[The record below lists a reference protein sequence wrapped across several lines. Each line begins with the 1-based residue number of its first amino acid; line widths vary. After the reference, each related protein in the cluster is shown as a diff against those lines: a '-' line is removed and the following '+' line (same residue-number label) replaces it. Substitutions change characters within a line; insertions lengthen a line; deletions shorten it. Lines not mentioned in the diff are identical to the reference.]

1 MKNSKNF
8 NIFILWSVVIFMI
21 LIMIF
26 PGSIVLGEET
36 KSVQND
42 GAVEITSTTFES
54 NTVAKDISNN
64 LRIDYKI
71 LNKDKLKDGDKIV
84 ISLPDIF
91 KDIEP
96 KCPDQHFKDF
106 DVKDGV
112 VTLTFNENVEKAVTG
127 YMIIRF
133 VGNSNIRKGISYPVS
148 IDLNGKPSTIY
159 ITGEEYSHPSSGRQ
173 YPLMYKTAD
182 LPMAATD
189 KEQGREYYG
198 EIVDRNKPIKY
209 FVEINLGD
217 GSDPNTRSYLRNAQ
231 FVDNIPKGMALDVNS
246 IKIIK
251 GNYFEKN
258 NKDNYD
264 WLPKDVTRDFLERN
278 DGIIANTKHLEI
290 NFGDIRYERYTV
302 IYETRITSTESGY
315 LNDAKLYYD
324 DDKELPSKHYSKLS
338 KDAGALN
345 VYKYVDKTKVKN
357 NPNDQK
363 IKYDIKFDSYGYFFK
378 NTLNII
384 DKLDPRLSDIKI
396 TSTDQFITDFN
407 ENTKELVIKNSNGD
421 IDAKK
426 PAYIT
431 IEASMKNV
439 SPGDEVKNIAYIN
452 GNPTNEVSTKK
463 NPLVEII
470 KVSKDDAESNLLEG
484 AVFKLTTKG
493 GKAVK
498 DVYNQ
503 YIKTFTSSSEGP
515 IKFELPNGDYKLEEI
530 KAPKGYKLDKTT
542 IGFTV
547 NDESKIVKLIVKD
560 EPLPTSCNLV
570 INKINEKGVPI
581 LGARFK
587 FFKEESPKKPIK
599 FAYNKNSKVYELDQ
613 MGDGKLTPSK
623 NDASFKINNLP
634 YGKYILK
641 EVQAPKGYK
650 LSEDIYITL
659 DYKKS
664 FYKIGKEGEEIILNK
679 NTETNTYDISV
690 KNIPRIILPETGG
703 SGTFKFSFIGI
714 TLLAGVL
721 SLLVTTEFILRERK
735 N

>member
-8 NIFILWSVVIFMI
+8 NIFTLWSVVISMI
-21 LIMIF
+21 LIMIS

-54 NTVAKDISNN
+54 NTVAKGISNN

-96 KCPDQHFKDF
+96 KCHDQHFKDF

-133 VGNSNIRKGISYPVS
+133 VGNSNIRKGVSYPVS
-148 IDLNGKPSTIY
+148 IDLNGKPSTVY
-159 ITGEEYSHPSSGRQ
+159 ITGEEYSNSSSGGQ

-182 LPMAATD
+182 LPTAATD

-217 GSDPNTRSYLRNAQ
+217 GVNPNTRSYLSNAD
-231 FVDNIPKGMALDVNS
+231 FFDNIPKGMALDINS
-246 IKIIK
+246 ICIK
-251 GNYFEKN
+251 RMGY
-258 NKDNYD
+258 YD
-264 WLPKDVTRDFLERN
+264 ERSSDVTKDFWESNRIKA
-278 DGIIANTKHLEI
+278 DTKHLEI
-290 NFGDIRYERYTV
+290 NFGDIRYERYTI

-345 VYKYVDKTKVKN
+345 VYKYVDKTKVTN

-378 NTLNII
+378 DTLNII

-396 TSTDQFITDFN
+396 TATDQFITDFD

-439 SPGDEVKNIAYIN
+439 GPGEVVKNIAYVN
-452 GNPTNEVSTKK
+452 GNPTNEVSTRK
-463 NPLVEII
+463 NPIVEII
-470 KVSKDDAESNLLEG
+470 KVSKDDVESNLLEG
-484 AVFKLTTKG
+484 AVFKLTTKD
-493 GKAVK
+493 GKTVK

-503 YIKTFTSSSEGP
+503 LVKTFTTNSEGP
-515 IKFELPNGDYKLEEI
+515 IRFELPNGDYKLEEI
-530 KAPKGYKLDKTT
+530 KAPNGYKLDQTP
-542 IGFTV
+542 IEFTV
-547 NDESKIVKLIVKD
+547 NDESKIVKVVAKD
-560 EPLPTSCNLV
+560 DPLSTTCNLV
-570 INKINEKGVPI
+570 INKINEKEIPI
-581 LGARFK
+581 LGAKFK
-587 FFKEESPKKPIK
+587 LFEESNPKKVLK
-599 FAYNKNSKVYELDQ
+599 FSSQKNNYELNQ
-613 MGDGKLTPSK
+613 NGVGKLTPSGK
-623 NDASFKINNLP
+623 NASFKINNLP
-634 YGKYILK
+634 YGNYILK

-650 LSEDIYITL
+650 LSDDIYITL
-659 DYKKS
+659 GFEES
-664 FYKIGKEGEEIILNK
+664 FYRVGKEGEKIILNK
-679 NTETNTYDISV
+679 NTETNTYDISAENV
-690 KNIPRIILPETGG
+690 PRIILPETGG
-703 SGTFKFSFIGI
+703 CGTSKFSLIGI

-721 SLLVTTEFILRERK
+721 SIVSTTKFVLKERE

>member
-8 NIFILWSVVIFMI
+8 NIFTLWSVVISMI
-21 LIMIF
+21 VIMIF

-133 VGNSNIRKGISYPVS
+133 VGNSNIRKGVSYPVS
-148 IDLNGKPSTIY
+148 IDLNGKPSTVY
-159 ITGEEYSHPSSGRQ
+159 ITGEEYSHPSSGGQ

-182 LPMAATD
+182 LPTAATD

-217 GSDPNTRSYLRNAQ
+217 GVNPNTRSYLSNAD
-231 FVDNIPKGMALDVNS
+231 FFDNIPKGMALDVNS
-246 IKIIK
+246 ICIK
-251 GNYFEKN
+251 RMGY
-258 NKDNYD
+258 YD
-264 WLPKDVTRDFLERN
+264 ERSSDVTKDFWESNRIKA
-278 DGIIANTKHLEI
+278 DTKHLEI

-378 NTLNII
+378 DTLNII

-396 TSTDQFITDFN
+396 TATDQFITDFD

-439 SPGDEVKNIAYIN
+439 GPGEVVKNIAYVN
-452 GNPTNEVSTKK
+452 GNPTNEVSTRK
-463 NPLVEII
+463 NPIVEII
-470 KVSKDDAESNLLEG
+470 KVSKDDVESNLLEG
-484 AVFKLTTKG
+484 AIFKLTTKD
-493 GKAVK
+493 GKTVK

-503 YIKTFTSSSEGP
+503 GIEMFTTSSEGP
-515 IKFELPNGDYKLEEI
+515 IRFELPNGDYKLEEI
-530 KAPKGYKLDKTT
+530 KAPNGYKLDQTP
-542 IGFTV
+542 IEFTV
-547 NDESKIVKLIVKD
+547 NDESKIVKVVAKD
-560 EPLPTSCNLV
+560 DPLPTTCNLV
-570 INKINEKGVPI
+570 INKINEKEIPI
-581 LGARFK
+581 LGAKFK
-587 FFKEESPKKPIK
+587 LFEESNPKKVLK
-599 FAYNKNSKVYELDQ
+599 FSSQKNNYELNQ
-613 MGDGKLTPSK
+613 NGVGKLTPSGK
-623 NDASFKINNLP
+623 NASFKINNLP
-634 YGKYILK
+634 YGNYILK

-650 LSEDIYITL
+650 LSDDIYITL
-659 DYKKS
+659 GFEES
-664 FYKIGKEGEEIILNK
+664 FYRVGKQGEKIILNK

-690 KNIPRIILPETGG
+690 ENVPRIILPETGG
-703 SGTFKFSFIGI
+703 CGTSKFSLIGI

-721 SLLVTTEFILRERK
+721 SIVSTTKFVLKERE

>member
-8 NIFILWSVVIFMI
+8 NIFTLWSVVISMI
-21 LIMIF
+21 LIMIS
-26 PGSIVLGEET
+26 PGSIVLGEEA

-133 VGNSNIRKGISYPVS
+133 VGNSNIRKGVSYPVS
-148 IDLNGKPSTIY
+148 IDLNGKPSTVY
-159 ITGEEYSHPSSGRQ
+159 ITGEEYSHPSSGGQ

-182 LPMAATD
+182 LPTAATD

-217 GSDPNTRSYLRNAQ
+217 GVNPNTRSYLSNAD
-231 FVDNIPKGMALDVNS
+231 FFDNIPKGMALDVNS
-246 IKIIK
+246 ICIK
-251 GNYFEKN
+251 RMGY
-258 NKDNYD
+258 YD
-264 WLPKDVTRDFLERN
+264 ERSSDVTKDFWESNRIKA
-278 DGIIANTKHLEI
+278 DTKHLEI

-378 NTLNII
+378 DTLNII

-396 TSTDQFITDFN
+396 TATDQFITDFD

-439 SPGDEVKNIAYIN
+439 GPGEVVKNIAYVN
-452 GNPTNEVSTKK
+452 GNPTNEVSTRK
-463 NPLVEII
+463 NPIVEFIL
-470 KVSKDDAESNLLEG
+470 SAEYDDPSLLEG
-484 AVFKLTTKG
+484 AVFKLTTKEG
-493 GKAVK
+493 ETVR
-498 DVYNQ
+498 DIYNEE
-503 YIKTFTSSSEGP
+503 IKTFTFKDGDP
-515 IKFELPNGDYKLEEI
+515 LRFELPDGVYNLEQI
-530 KAPKGYKLDKTT
+530 KVPDGYELNKTPIQFIVNEDSKVVKVPWEGNPIKTT
-542 IGFTV
+542 V
-547 NDESKIVKLIVKD
+547 NLAIH
-560 EPLPTSCNLV
+560 
-570 INKINEKGVPI
+570 KINEKGVPI
-581 LGARFK
+581 LGANFK
-587 FFKEESPKKPIK
+587 LFKEESPKKPIK
-599 FAYNKNSKVYELDQ
+599 FAYNKNLKVYELDP
-613 MGDGKLTPSK
+613 MGGGKLIPSK
-623 NDASFKINNLP
+623 DGASFKINNLP

-641 EVQAPKGYK
+641 EVKAPKGYK
-650 LSEDIYITL
+650 LSDDIYITL
-659 DYKKS
+659 DFEES
-664 FYKIGKEGEEIILNK
+664 FYRVGKEGKKIILNK

-690 KNIPRIILPETGG
+690 ENFPRIILPETGG
-703 SGTFKFSFIGI
+703 SGTSKFSFIGI
-714 TLLAGVL
+714 TLLACVL
-721 SLLVTTEFILRERK
+721 SLVSTTEFVLKERE

>member
-8 NIFILWSVVIFMI
+8 NIFTLWLVVIFMI

-106 DVKDGV
+106 DFKDGV

-133 VGNSNIRKGISYPVS
+133 VGNSNIRKGVSYPIS
-148 IDLNGKPSTIY
+148 IDLNGKPSTVY
-159 ITGEEYSHPSSGRQ
+159 ITGEEYSHPSSGGQ

-182 LPMAATD
+182 LPTAATD

-217 GSDPNTRSYLRNAQ
+217 GVNPNTRSYLSNAD
-231 FVDNIPKGMALDVNS
+231 FFDNIPKGMALDVNS
-246 IKIIK
+246 ICIK
-251 GNYFEKN
+251 RMGY
-258 NKDNYD
+258 YD
-264 WLPKDVTRDFLERN
+264 ERSSDVTKDFWESNRIKA
-278 DGIIANTKHLEI
+278 DTKHLEI

-378 NTLNII
+378 DTLNII

-396 TSTDQFITDFN
+396 KATDQFITDFD

-439 SPGDEVKNIAYIN
+439 GPGEVVKNIAYVN
-452 GNPTNEVSTKK
+452 GNPTNEVSTRK
-463 NPLVEII
+463 NPIVEFIL
-470 KVSKDDAESNLLEG
+470 SAEYDDPSLLEG
-484 AVFKLTTKG
+484 AVFKLTTKE
-493 GKAVK
+493 GKTVR
-498 DVYNQ
+498 DIYNEE
-503 YIKTFTSSSEGP
+503 IKTFTFENGEPVS
-515 IKFELPNGDYKLEEI
+515 FELPDGVYNLEQI
-530 KAPKGYKLDKTT
+530 KAPDGYELNKTPIQFIVNEDSKVVKVPWEGNPIKTT
-542 IGFTV
+542 V
-547 NDESKIVKLIVKD
+547 NLAIH
-560 EPLPTSCNLV
+560 
-570 INKINEKGVPI
+570 KINEKGVPI
-581 LGARFK
+581 LGANFK
-587 FFKEESPKKPIK
+587 LFKEESPKKPIK
-599 FAYNKNSKVYELDQ
+599 FAYNKNLKVYELDP
-613 MGDGKLTPSK
+613 MGGGKLIPSK
-623 NDASFKINNLP
+623 DGASFKINNLP

-641 EVQAPKGYK
+641 EVKAPKGYK
-650 LSEDIYITL
+650 LSDDIYITL
-659 DYKKS
+659 DFEES
-664 FYKIGKEGEEIILNK
+664 FYRVGKEGKKIILNK
-679 NTETNTYDISV
+679 NTETNTYDILV
-690 KNIPRIILPETGG
+690 ENVPRIILPETGG
-703 SGTFKFSFIGI
+703 SGTSKFSFIGI

-721 SLLVTTEFILRERK
+721 SLVSTTEFILKERE

>member
-8 NIFILWSVVIFMI
+8 NIFTLWSVVISMI
-21 LIMIF
+21 VIMIF

-133 VGNSNIRKGISYPVS
+133 VGNSNIRKGVSYPVS
-148 IDLNGKPSTIY
+148 IDLNGKPSTVY
-159 ITGEEYSHPSSGRQ
+159 ITGEEYSHPSSGGQ

-182 LPMAATD
+182 LPTAATD

-217 GSDPNTRSYLRNAQ
+217 GVNPNTRSYLSNAD
-231 FVDNIPKGMALDVNS
+231 FFDNIPKGMALDVNS
-246 IKIIK
+246 ICIK
-251 GNYFEKN
+251 RMGY
-258 NKDNYD
+258 YD
-264 WLPKDVTRDFLERN
+264 ERSSDVTKDFWESNRIKA
-278 DGIIANTKHLEI
+278 DTKHLEI

-378 NTLNII
+378 DTLNII

-396 TSTDQFITDFN
+396 TATDQFITDFN

-439 SPGDEVKNIAYIN
+439 GPGEVVKNIAYVN
-452 GNPTNEVSTKK
+452 GNPTNEVSTRK
-463 NPLVEII
+463 NPIVEFIL
-470 KVSKDDAESNLLEG
+470 SAEYDDPSLLEG
-484 AVFKLTTKG
+484 AVFKLTTKEG
-493 GKAVK
+493 ETVR
-498 DVYNQ
+498 DIYNEE
-503 YIKTFTSSSEGP
+503 IKTFTFKDGDTLS
-515 IKFELPNGDYKLEEI
+515 FELPDGVYNLEQI
-530 KAPKGYKLDKTT
+530 KAPEGYELNKTPIQFIVNEDSKVVKVPWEGNPIKTT
-542 IGFTV
+542 V
-547 NDESKIVKLIVKD
+547 NLEIH
-560 EPLPTSCNLV
+560 
-570 INKINEKGVPI
+570 KINEKGLPI
-581 LGARFK
+581 LGANFK
-587 FFKEESPKKPIK
+587 LFKEESPKKPIK
-599 FAYNKNSKVYELDQ
+599 FAYNKNFKVYELDS
-613 MGDGKLTPSK
+613 MGGGKLIPSK
-623 NDASFKINNLP
+623 DGASFKINNLP

-641 EVQAPKGYK
+641 EVKAPKGYK
-650 LSEDIYITL
+650 LSDDIYITL
-659 DYKKS
+659 DSEES
-664 FYKIGKEGEEIILNK
+664 FYRVGKEGKKIILNK

-690 KNIPRIILPETGG
+690 ENVPRIILPETGG
-703 SGTFKFSFIGI
+703 SGTSKFSFIGI

-721 SLLVTTEFILRERK
+721 SLVSTTEFVLKERE

>member
-8 NIFILWSVVIFMI
+8 NIFTLWSVVISMI
-21 LIMIF
+21 VIMIF

-133 VGNSNIRKGISYPVS
+133 VGNSNIRKGVSYPVS
-148 IDLNGKPSTIY
+148 IDLNGKPSTVY
-159 ITGEEYSHPSSGRQ
+159 ITGEEYSHPSSGGQ

-182 LPMAATD
+182 LPTAATD

-217 GSDPNTRSYLRNAQ
+217 GVNPNTRSYLSNAD
-231 FVDNIPKGMALDVNS
+231 FFDNIPKGMALDVNS
-246 IKIIK
+246 ICIK
-251 GNYFEKN
+251 RMGY
-258 NKDNYD
+258 YD
-264 WLPKDVTRDFLERN
+264 ERSSDVTKDFWESNRIKA
-278 DGIIANTKHLEI
+278 DTKHLEI

-378 NTLNII
+378 DTLNII

-396 TSTDQFITDFN
+396 TATDQFITDFD

-439 SPGDEVKNIAYIN
+439 GPGEVVKNIAYVN
-452 GNPTNEVSTKK
+452 GNPTNEVSTRK
-463 NPLVEII
+463 NPIVEFIL
-470 KVSKDDAESNLLEG
+470 SAEYDDPSLLEG
-484 AVFKLTTKG
+484 AVFKLTTKEG
-493 GKAVK
+493 ETVR
-498 DVYNQ
+498 DIYNEE
-503 YIKTFTSSSEGP
+503 IKTFTFKNGEP
-515 IKFELPNGDYKLEEI
+515 LCFELPDGVYNLEQI
-530 KAPKGYKLDKTT
+530 KAPDGYELNKTPIQFIVNEDSKVVKVPWEGNPIKTT
-542 IGFTV
+542 V
-547 NDESKIVKLIVKD
+547 NLAIH
-560 EPLPTSCNLV
+560 
-570 INKINEKGVPI
+570 KINEKGIPI
-581 LGARFK
+581 LGSNFK
-587 FFKEESPKKPIK
+587 LFKEESPKKPIK
-599 FAYNKNSKVYELDQ
+599 FAYNKNLKVYELDP
-613 MGDGKLTPSK
+613 MGGGKLIPSK
-623 NDASFKINNLP
+623 DGASFKINNLP

-641 EVQAPKGYK
+641 EVKAPKGYK
-650 LSEDIYITL
+650 LSDDIYITL
-659 DYKKS
+659 GFEES
-664 FYKIGKEGEEIILNK
+664 FYRVGKQGKKIILNK

-690 KNIPRIILPETGG
+690 ENVPRIILPETGG
-703 SGTFKFSFIGI
+703 SGTSKFSFIGI

-721 SLLVTTEFILRERK
+721 SLVSTTEFVLKERE

>member
-8 NIFILWSVVIFMI
+8 NIFTLWSVVISMI
-21 LIMIF
+21 VIMIF

-133 VGNSNIRKGISYPVS
+133 VGNSNIRNGVSYPVS
-148 IDLNGKPSTIY
+148 IDLNGKPSTVY
-159 ITGEEYSHPSSGRQ
+159 ITGEEYSNSSSGGQ
-173 YPLMYKTAD
+173 YPFMYKTAD
-182 LPMAATD
+182 LPTAATD

-217 GSDPNTRSYLRNAQ
+217 GVNPNTRSYLSNAD
-231 FVDNIPKGMALDVNS
+231 FFDNIPKGMALDVNS
-246 IKIIK
+246 ICIK
-251 GNYFEKN
+251 RMGY
-258 NKDNYD
+258 YD
-264 WLPKDVTRDFLERN
+264 ERSSDVTKDFWESNRIKA
-278 DGIIANTKHLEI
+278 DTKHLEI

-324 DDKELPSKHYSKLS
+324 DKELPSKHYSKLS

-357 NPNDQK
+357 NLNDQK

-378 NTLNII
+378 DTLNII

-396 TSTDQFITDFN
+396 TATDQFITDFD

-439 SPGDEVKNIAYIN
+439 GPGEVVKNIAYVN

-463 NPLVEII
+463 NPIVEFIL
-470 KVSKDDAESNLLEG
+470 SAEYDDPSLLEG
-484 AVFKLTTKG
+484 AVFKLTTKEG
-493 GKAVK
+493 ETVR
-498 DVYNQ
+498 DIYNEE
-503 YIKTFTSSSEGP
+503 IKTFTFKNGEP
-515 IKFELPNGDYKLEEI
+515 LRFELPDGVYNLEQI
-530 KAPKGYKLDKTT
+530 KAPDGYELNKTPIQFIVNEDSKVVKVPWEGNPIKTT
-542 IGFTV
+542 V
-547 NDESKIVKLIVKD
+547 NLAIH
-560 EPLPTSCNLV
+560 
-570 INKINEKGVPI
+570 KINEKGLPI
-581 LGARFK
+581 LGANFK
-587 FFKEESPKKPIK
+587 LFKEESPKKPIK
-599 FAYNKNSKVYELDQ
+599 FAYNKNLKVYELDP
-613 MGDGKLTPSK
+613 MGVGKLIPSK
-623 NDASFKINNLP
+623 DGASFKINNLP

-641 EVQAPKGYK
+641 EVKAPKGYK
-650 LSEDIYITL
+650 LSDDIYITL
-659 DYKKS
+659 GFEES
-664 FYKIGKEGEEIILNK
+664 FYRLGKQGEKIILNK

-690 KNIPRIILPETGG
+690 ENVPRIILPETGG
-703 SGTFKFSFIGI
+703 SGTSKFSFIGI

-721 SLLVTTEFILRERK
+721 SLVSTTEFVLKERE

>member
-8 NIFILWSVVIFMI
+8 NIFTLWSVVISMI
-21 LIMIF
+21 LIMIS
-26 PGSIVLGEET
+26 PGIIVLGEET

-96 KCPDQHFKDF
+96 KCHDQHFKDF

-133 VGNSNIRKGISYPVS
+133 VGNSNIRKGVSYPVS
-148 IDLNGKPSTIY
+148 IDLNGKPSTVY
-159 ITGEEYSHPSSGRQ
+159 ITGEEYSNSSSGGQ

-182 LPMAATD
+182 LPTAATD

-217 GSDPNTRSYLRNAQ
+217 GVNPNTRSYLSNAD
-231 FVDNIPKGMALDVNS
+231 FFDNITKGMALDVNS
-246 IKIIK
+246 ICIK
-251 GNYFEKN
+251 RMGYHDERSSDIT
-258 NKDNYD
+258 KDFWESNRIKAD
-264 WLPKDVTRDFLERN
+264 
-278 DGIIANTKHLEI
+278 TKHLEI

-345 VYKYVDKTKVKN
+345 VYKYVDKTKVTN

-378 NTLNII
+378 DTLNII

-396 TSTDQFITDFN
+396 TATDQFITDFY

-439 SPGDEVKNIAYIN
+439 GPGEVVKNIAYVN
-452 GNPTNEVSTKK
+452 GNPTNEVSTRK
-463 NPLVEII
+463 NPIVEFIL
-470 KVSKDDAESNLLEG
+470 SAEYYDPSLLEG
-484 AVFKLTTKG
+484 AVFKLTTKEG
-493 GKAVK
+493 ETVR
-498 DVYNQ
+498 DIYNEE
-503 YIKTFTSSSEGP
+503 IKTFTFKNGEP
-515 IKFELPNGDYKLEEI
+515 LRFELPDGVYNLEQI
-530 KAPKGYKLDKTT
+530 KAPDGYELNKTPIQFIVNEDSKVVKVPWEGNPIKTT
-542 IGFTV
+542 V
-547 NDESKIVKLIVKD
+547 NLAIH
-560 EPLPTSCNLV
+560 
-570 INKINEKGVPI
+570 KINEKGLPI
-581 LGARFK
+581 LGANFK
-587 FFKEESPKKPIK
+587 LFKEESPKKPIK
-599 FAYNKNSKVYELDQ
+599 FAYNKNFKVYELDP
-613 MGDGKLTPSK
+613 MGGGKLIPSK
-623 NDASFKINNLP
+623 DGASFKINNLP

-641 EVQAPKGYK
+641 EVKAPKGYK
-650 LSEDIYITL
+650 LSDDIYITL
-659 DYKKS
+659 DFEES
-664 FYKIGKEGEEIILNK
+664 FYRVGKEGKKIILNK

-690 KNIPRIILPETGG
+690 ENVPRIILPETGG
-703 SGTFKFSFIGI
+703 SGTSKFSFIGI
-714 TLLAGVL
+714 TLLAAVL
-721 SLLVTTEFILRERK
+721 SLVSTTEFVLKERE

>member
-1 MKNSKNF
+1 MKNNKNF
-8 NIFILWSVVIFMI
+8 NIFTLWSVVISMI
-21 LIMIF
+21 VIMIF

-133 VGNSNIRKGISYPVS
+133 VGNSNIRKGVSYPVS
-148 IDLNGKPSTIY
+148 IDLNGKPSTVY
-159 ITGEEYSHPSSGRQ
+159 ITGEEYSHPSSGGQ

-182 LPMAATD
+182 LPTAATD

-217 GSDPNTRSYLRNAQ
+217 GVNPNTRSYLSNAD
-231 FVDNIPKGMALDVNS
+231 FFDNIPKGMALDVNS
-246 IKIIK
+246 ICIK
-251 GNYFEKN
+251 RMGY
-258 NKDNYD
+258 YD
-264 WLPKDVTRDFLERN
+264 ERSSDVTKDFWESDRIKA
-278 DGIIANTKHLEI
+278 DTKHLEI

-357 NPNDQK
+357 NLNDQK

-378 NTLNII
+378 DTLNII

-396 TSTDQFITDFN
+396 TATDQFITDFY

-439 SPGDEVKNIAYIN
+439 GPGEVVKNIAYVN
-452 GNPTNEVSTKK
+452 GNPTNEVSTRK
-463 NPLVEII
+463 NPIVEFIL
-470 KVSKDDAESNLLEG
+470 SAEYYDPSLLEG
-484 AVFKLTTKG
+484 AVFKLTTKEG
-493 GKAVK
+493 ETVR
-498 DVYNQ
+498 DIYNEE
-503 YIKTFTSSSEGP
+503 IKTFTFKNGEP
-515 IKFELPNGDYKLEEI
+515 LRFELPDGVYNLEQI
-530 KAPKGYKLDKTT
+530 KAPEGYELNKTPIQFIVNEDSKVVKVPWEGNPIKTT
-542 IGFTV
+542 V
-547 NDESKIVKLIVKD
+547 NLAIH
-560 EPLPTSCNLV
+560 
-570 INKINEKGVPI
+570 KINEKGIPI
-581 LGARFK
+581 LGANFK
-587 FFKEESPKKPIK
+587 LFKEESPKKPIK
-599 FAYNKNSKVYELDQ
+599 FAYNKNFKVYELDP
-613 MGDGKLTPSK
+613 MGGGKLIPSK
-623 NDASFKINNLP
+623 DGASFKINNLP

-641 EVQAPKGYK
+641 EVKAPKGYK
-650 LSEDIYITL
+650 LSDDIYITL
-659 DYKKS
+659 DFEES
-664 FYKIGKEGEEIILNK
+664 FYRVGKEGKKIILNK

-690 KNIPRIILPETGG
+690 ENVPRIILPETGG
-703 SGTFKFSFIGI
+703 SETSKFSFIGI
-714 TLLAGVL
+714 TLLAAVL
-721 SLLVTTEFILRERK
+721 SLVSTTEFVLKERE

>member
-1 MKNSKNF
+1 MKNSKNC
-8 NIFILWSVVIFMI
+8 NIFTLWSIVISMI
-21 LIMIF
+21 LIMIS
-26 PGSIVLGEET
+26 PGSIVLGEEA

-133 VGNSNIRKGISYPVS
+133 VGNSNIRKGVSYPVS
-148 IDLNGKPSTIY
+148 IDLNGKPSTVY
-159 ITGEEYSHPSSGRQ
+159 ITGEEYSHPSSGGQ

-182 LPMAATD
+182 LPTAATD

-217 GSDPNTRSYLRNAQ
+217 GVNPNTRSYLSNAD
-231 FVDNIPKGMALDVNS
+231 FFDNIPKGMALDVNS
-246 IKIIK
+246 ICIK
-251 GNYFEKN
+251 RMGYHDERSS
-258 NKDNYD
+258 
-264 WLPKDVTRDFLERN
+264 DVTKDFWESYRIKA
-278 DGIIANTKHLEI
+278 DTKHLEI
-290 NFGDIRYERYTV
+290 NFGDIRYERYTI

-378 NTLNII
+378 DTLNII

-396 TSTDQFITDFN
+396 TATDQFITDFD

-439 SPGDEVKNIAYIN
+439 GPGEIVKNIAYVN
-452 GNPTNEVSTKK
+452 GNPTNEVSTRK
-463 NPLVEII
+463 NPIVKFVLSAEY
-470 KVSKDDAESNLLEG
+470 DDPSLIEG
-484 AVFKLTTKG
+484 AVFKLTTKEG
-493 GKAVK
+493 ETVR
-498 DVYNQ
+498 DIYNEE
-503 YIKTFTSSSEGP
+503 IKTFTFKNGEPVS
-515 IKFELPNGDYKLEEI
+515 FELPDGVYNLEQI
-530 KAPKGYKLDKTT
+530 KAPEGYEPNKTPIQFIVNEDSKVVKVPWEGNPIKTT
-542 IGFTV
+542 
-547 NDESKIVKLIVKD
+547 L
-560 EPLPTSCNLV
+560 NLA
-570 INKINEKGVPI
+570 IHKINEKGVPI
-581 LGARFK
+581 LGARFRL
-587 FFKEESPKKPIK
+587 FKEESTKKPIK
-599 FAYNKNSKVYELDQ
+599 FTFNQNSKVYELDP
-613 MGDGKLTPSK
+613 MGVGKLTPSG
-623 NDASFKINNLP
+623 DYASFNINNLP

-659 DYKKS
+659 GYEKS
-664 FYKIGKEGEEIILNK
+664 FYKVGKEGEEIILNK

-690 KNIPRIILPETGG
+690 KNVPRIILPETGG
-703 SGTFKFSFIGI
+703 SGTSKFSFIGI

-721 SLLVTTEFILRERK
+721 SLVSTTEFVLKERE

>member
-8 NIFILWSVVIFMI
+8 NIFTLWSVVISMI
-21 LIMIF
+21 LIMIS
-26 PGSIVLGEET
+26 PGIIVLGEET

-42 GAVEITSTTFES
+42 GVVEITSTTFES

-96 KCPDQHFKDF
+96 KCHDQHFKDF

-133 VGNSNIRKGISYPVS
+133 VGNSNIRKGVSYPVS
-148 IDLNGKPSTIY
+148 IDLNGKPSTVY
-159 ITGEEYSHPSSGRQ
+159 ITGEEYSNSSSGGQ

-182 LPMAATD
+182 LPTAATD

-217 GSDPNTRSYLRNAQ
+217 GVNPNTRSYLSNAD
-231 FVDNIPKGMALDVNS
+231 FFDNIPKGMALDVNS
-246 IKIIK
+246 ICIK
-251 GNYFEKN
+251 RMGY
-258 NKDNYD
+258 YD
-264 WLPKDVTRDFLERN
+264 ERSSDVTKDFWESNRIKA
-278 DGIIANTKHLEI
+278 DTKHLEI

-345 VYKYVDKTKVKN
+345 VYKYVDKTKVTN

-378 NTLNII
+378 DTLNII

-396 TSTDQFITDFN
+396 TATDQFITDFY

-439 SPGDEVKNIAYIN
+439 GPGEVVKNIAYVN
-452 GNPTNEVSTKK
+452 GNPTNEVSTRK
-463 NPLVEII
+463 NPIVEII
-470 KVSKDDAESNLLEG
+470 KVSKDDVESNLLEG
-484 AVFKLTTKG
+484 AVFKLTTKD
-493 GKAVK
+493 GKTVK

-503 YIKTFTSSSEGP
+503 LVKTFTTNSEGP
-515 IKFELPNGDYKLEEI
+515 IRFELPNGDYKLE
-530 KAPKGYKLDKTT
+530 
-542 IGFTV
+542 
-547 NDESKIVKLIVKD
+547 
-560 EPLPTSCNLV
+560 
-570 INKINEKGVPI
+570 
-581 LGARFK
+581 
-587 FFKEESPKKPIK
+587 
-599 FAYNKNSKVYELDQ
+599 
-613 MGDGKLTPSK
+613 
-623 NDASFKINNLP
+623 
-634 YGKYILK
+634 
-641 EVQAPKGYK
+641 
-650 LSEDIYITL
+650 
-659 DYKKS
+659 
-664 FYKIGKEGEEIILNK
+664 
-679 NTETNTYDISV
+679 
-690 KNIPRIILPETGG
+690 
-703 SGTFKFSFIGI
+703 
-714 TLLAGVL
+714 
-721 SLLVTTEFILRERK
+721 
-735 N
+735 

>member
-8 NIFILWSVVIFMI
+8 NIFTLWSVVISMI
-21 LIMIF
+21 VIMIF
-26 PGSIVLGEET
+26 PGSIVLGEES

-133 VGNSNIRKGISYPVS
+133 VGNSNIRKGVSYPIS
-148 IDLNGKPSTIY
+148 IDLNGKPSTVY
-159 ITGEEYSHPSSGRQ
+159 ITGEEYSHPSSGGQ

-182 LPMAATD
+182 LPTAATD

-217 GSDPNTRSYLRNAQ
+217 GVNPNTRSYLSNAD
-231 FVDNIPKGMALDVNS
+231 FFDNIPKGIALDVNS
-246 IKIIK
+246 ICIK
-251 GNYFEKN
+251 RMGY
-258 NKDNYD
+258 YD
-264 WLPKDVTRDFLERN
+264 ERSSDVTKDFWESNRIKA
-278 DGIIANTKHLEI
+278 DTKHLEI

-378 NTLNII
+378 DTLNII

-396 TSTDQFITDFN
+396 TATDQFITDFD

-439 SPGDEVKNIAYIN
+439 GPGEVVKNIAYVN
-452 GNPTNEVSTKK
+452 GNPTNEVSTRK
-463 NPLVEII
+463 NPIVEFIL
-470 KVSKDDAESNLLEG
+470 SAEYDDPSLLEG
-484 AVFKLTTKG
+484 AVFKLTTKEG
-493 GKAVK
+493 ETVR
-498 DVYNQ
+498 DIYNEE
-503 YIKTFTSSSEGP
+503 IKTFTFENGEPVS
-515 IKFELPNGDYKLEEI
+515 FELPDGVYNLEQI
-530 KAPKGYKLDKTT
+530 KAPEGYELNKTPIQFIVNEDSKVVKVPWEGNPIKTT
-542 IGFTV
+542 V
-547 NDESKIVKLIVKD
+547 NLAIH
-560 EPLPTSCNLV
+560 
-570 INKINEKGVPI
+570 KINEKGVPI
-581 LGARFK
+581 LGANFK
-587 FFKEESPKKPIK
+587 LFKEENPKKPIK
-599 FAYNKNSKVYELDQ
+599 FAYNKNLKVYELDP
-613 MGDGKLTPSK
+613 MGGGKLIPSK
-623 NDASFKINNLP
+623 DGASFKINNLP

-641 EVQAPKGYK
+641 EVKAPKGYK
-650 LSEDIYITL
+650 LSDDIYITL
-659 DYKKS
+659 DFEES
-664 FYKIGKEGEEIILNK
+664 FYRVGKEGKKIILNK

-690 KNIPRIILPETGG
+690 ENVPRIILPETGG
-703 SGTFKFSFIGI
+703 SGTSKFSFIGI
-714 TLLAGVL
+714 TLLAAVL
-721 SLLVTTEFILRERK
+721 SLVSTTEFVLKERE

>member
-8 NIFILWSVVIFMI
+8 NIFTLWSVVISMI
-21 LIMIF
+21 VIMIF

-133 VGNSNIRKGISYPVS
+133 VGNSNIRKGVSYPVS

-159 ITGEEYSHPSSGRQ
+159 ITGEEYSHPSSGGQ

-182 LPMAATD
+182 LPTAATD

-217 GSDPNTRSYLRNAQ
+217 GVNPNTRSYLSNAD
-231 FVDNIPKGMALDVNS
+231 FFDNIPKGMALDVSSIS
-246 IKIIK
+246 IKRM
-251 GNYFEKN
+251 GYHDERSS
-258 NKDNYD
+258 
-264 WLPKDVTRDFLERN
+264 DVTKDFWESNRIKA
-278 DGIIANTKHLEI
+278 DTKHLEI

-378 NTLNII
+378 GTLNII

-396 TSTDQFITDFN
+396 TATDQFITDFN

-439 SPGDEVKNIAYIN
+439 GPGEVVKNIAYVN
-452 GNPTNEVSTKK
+452 GNPTNEVSTRK
-463 NPLVEII
+463 NPIVEFIL
-470 KVSKDDAESNLLEG
+470 SAEYDDPSLLEG
-484 AVFKLTTKG
+484 AVFKLTTKEG
-493 GKAVK
+493 ETVR
-498 DVYNQ
+498 DIYNEE
-503 YIKTFTSSSEGP
+503 IKTFMFKNGEP
-515 IKFELPNGDYKLEEI
+515 LRFELPDGVYNLEQI
-530 KAPKGYKLDKTT
+530 KAQEGYELNKTPIQFIVNEDSKVVKVPWEGNPIKTT
-542 IGFTV
+542 V
-547 NDESKIVKLIVKD
+547 NLAIH
-560 EPLPTSCNLV
+560 
-570 INKINEKGVPI
+570 KINEKGLPI
-581 LGARFK
+581 LGANFK
-587 FFKEESPKKPIK
+587 LFKEESPKKPIK
-599 FAYNKNSKVYELDQ
+599 FAYNKNFKVYELDP
-613 MGDGKLTPSK
+613 MGGGKLIPSK
-623 NDASFKINNLP
+623 DGASFKINNLP

-641 EVQAPKGYK
+641 EVKAPKGYK
-650 LSEDIYITL
+650 LSDDIYITL
-659 DYKKS
+659 DFEES
-664 FYKIGKEGEEIILNK
+664 FYRVGKQGEKIILNK
-679 NTETNTYDISV
+679 NTETNKYDISV
-690 KNIPRIILPETGG
+690 ENVPRIILPETGG
-703 SGTFKFSFIGI
+703 SGTSKFSFIGI

-721 SLLVTTEFILRERK
+721 SLVSTTDFVLKERE

>member
-8 NIFILWSVVIFMI
+8 NIFTLWSVVISMI
-21 LIMIF
+21 VIMIF
-26 PGSIVLGEET
+26 PGSIVLGEES

-133 VGNSNIRKGISYPVS
+133 VGNSNIRKGVSYPVS
-148 IDLNGKPSTIY
+148 IDLNGKPSTVY
-159 ITGEEYSHPSSGRQ
+159 IAGEEYSHPSSGGQ

-182 LPMAATD
+182 LPTAATD

-217 GSDPNTRSYLRNAQ
+217 GVNPNTRSYLSNAD
-231 FVDNIPKGMALDVNS
+231 FFDNIPKGMALDVNS
-246 IKIIK
+246 ICIK
-251 GNYFEKN
+251 RMGY
-258 NKDNYD
+258 YD
-264 WLPKDVTRDFLERN
+264 ERSSDVTKDFWESNRIKA
-278 DGIIANTKHLEI
+278 DTKHLEI

-378 NTLNII
+378 DTLNII

-396 TSTDQFITDFN
+396 TATDQFITDFD

-439 SPGDEVKNIAYIN
+439 GPGEVVKNIAYVN
-452 GNPTNEVSTKK
+452 GNPTNEVSTRK
-463 NPLVEII
+463 NPIVEFIL
-470 KVSKDDAESNLLEG
+470 SAEYDDPSLLEG
-484 AVFKLTTKG
+484 AVFKLTTKEG
-493 GKAVK
+493 ETVR
-498 DVYNQ
+498 DIYNEE
-503 YIKTFTSSSEGP
+503 IKTFTFENGEPVS
-515 IKFELPNGDYKLEEI
+515 FELPDGVYNLEQI
-530 KAPKGYKLDKTT
+530 KAPEGYELNKTPIQFIVNEDSKVVKVPWEGNPIKTT
-542 IGFTV
+542 V
-547 NDESKIVKLIVKD
+547 NLAIH
-560 EPLPTSCNLV
+560 
-570 INKINEKGVPI
+570 KINEKGVPI
-581 LGARFK
+581 LGANFK
-587 FFKEESPKKPIK
+587 LFKEENPKKPIK
-599 FAYNKNSKVYELDQ
+599 FAYNKNLKVYELDP
-613 MGDGKLTPSK
+613 MGGGKLIPSK
-623 NDASFKINNLP
+623 DGASFKINNLP

-641 EVQAPKGYK
+641 EVKAPKGYK
-650 LSEDIYITL
+650 LSDDIYITL
-659 DYKKS
+659 DFEES
-664 FYKIGKEGEEIILNK
+664 FYRVGKEGKKIILNK

-690 KNIPRIILPETGG
+690 ENVPRIILPETGG
-703 SGTFKFSFIGI
+703 SGTSKFSFIGI
-714 TLLAGVL
+714 TLLAAVL
-721 SLLVTTEFILRERK
+721 SLVSTTEFVLKERE

>member
-8 NIFILWSVVIFMI
+8 NIFTLWSVVISMI
-21 LIMIF
+21 LIMIS
-26 PGSIVLGEET
+26 PGSIVLGEEA

-133 VGNSNIRKGISYPVS
+133 VGNSNIRKGVSYPVS
-148 IDLNGKPSTIY
+148 IDLNGKPSTVY
-159 ITGEEYSHPSSGRQ
+159 ITGEEYSHPSSGGQ

-182 LPMAATD
+182 LPTAATD

-217 GSDPNTRSYLRNAQ
+217 GVNPNTRSYLSNAD
-231 FVDNIPKGMALDVNS
+231 FFDNIPKGMALDVNS
-246 IKIIK
+246 ISIK
-251 GNYFEKN
+251 RMGY
-258 NKDNYD
+258 YD
-264 WLPKDVTRDFLERN
+264 ERSSDVTKDFWESNRIKA
-278 DGIIANTKHLEI
+278 DTKHLEI

-378 NTLNII
+378 DTLNII

-396 TSTDQFITDFN
+396 TATDQFITDFN

-439 SPGDEVKNIAYIN
+439 GPGEVVKNIAYVN
-452 GNPTNEVSTKK
+452 GNPTNEVSTRK
-463 NPLVEII
+463 NPIVEFIL
-470 KVSKDDAESNLLEG
+470 SAEYDDPSLLEG
-484 AVFKLTTKG
+484 AVFKLTTKEG
-493 GKAVK
+493 ETVR
-498 DVYNQ
+498 DIYNEE
-503 YIKTFTSSSEGP
+503 IKTFTFKDGDTLS
-515 IKFELPNGDYKLEEI
+515 FELPDGVYNLEQI
-530 KAPKGYKLDKTT
+530 KAPEGYELNKTPIQFIVNEDSKVVKVPWEGNPIKTT
-542 IGFTV
+542 V
-547 NDESKIVKLIVKD
+547 NLEIH
-560 EPLPTSCNLV
+560 
-570 INKINEKGVPI
+570 KINEKGLPI
-581 LGARFK
+581 LGANFK
-587 FFKEESPKKPIK
+587 LFKEESPKKPIK
-599 FAYNKNSKVYELDQ
+599 FAYNKNFKVYELDS
-613 MGDGKLTPSK
+613 MGGGKLIPSK
-623 NDASFKINNLP
+623 DGASFKINNLP

-641 EVQAPKGYK
+641 EVKAPKGYK
-650 LSEDIYITL
+650 LSDDIYITL
-659 DYKKS
+659 DSEES
-664 FYKIGKEGEEIILNK
+664 FYRVGKQGKKIILNK

-690 KNIPRIILPETGG
+690 ENVPRIILPETGG
-703 SGTFKFSFIGI
+703 SGTSKFSFIGI

-721 SLLVTTEFILRERK
+721 SLVSTTEFVLKERE

>member
-8 NIFILWSVVIFMI
+8 NIFTLWSVVISMI
-21 LIMIF
+21 VIMIF
-26 PGSIVLGEET
+26 PGSIVLGEES

-133 VGNSNIRKGISYPVS
+133 VGNSNIRNGVSYPVS
-148 IDLNGKPSTIY
+148 IDLNGKPSTVY
-159 ITGEEYSHPSSGRQ
+159 ITGEEYSNSSSGGQ

-182 LPMAATD
+182 LPTAATD

-217 GSDPNTRSYLRNAQ
+217 GVNPNTRSYLSNAD
-231 FVDNIPKGMALDVNS
+231 FFDNIPKGMALDVNS
-246 IKIIK
+246 ICIK
-251 GNYFEKN
+251 RMGY
-258 NKDNYD
+258 YD
-264 WLPKDVTRDFLERN
+264 ERSSDVTKDFWESNRIKA
-278 DGIIANTKHLEI
+278 DTKHLEI

-315 LNDAKLYYD
+315 LNDAKLYY

-378 NTLNII
+378 DTLNII

-396 TSTDQFITDFN
+396 TATDQFITDFN

-439 SPGDEVKNIAYIN
+439 GPGGVVKNIAYVN
-452 GNPTNEVSTKK
+452 GNPTNEVSTRK
-463 NPLVEII
+463 NPIVEFIL
-470 KVSKDDAESNLLEG
+470 SAEYDDPSLLEG
-484 AVFKLTTKG
+484 AVFKLTTKEG
-493 GKAVK
+493 ETVR
-498 DVYNQ
+498 DIYNEE
-503 YIKTFTSSSEGP
+503 IKTFTFKNGEP
-515 IKFELPNGDYKLEEI
+515 LRFELPDGVYNLEQI
-530 KAPKGYKLDKTT
+530 KAPEGYELNKTPIQFIVNEDSKVVKVPWEGNPIKTT
-542 IGFTV
+542 V
-547 NDESKIVKLIVKD
+547 NLAIH
-560 EPLPTSCNLV
+560 
-570 INKINEKGVPI
+570 KINEKGLPI
-581 LGARFK
+581 LGANFK
-587 FFKEESPKKPIK
+587 LFKEENPKKPIK
-599 FAYNKNSKVYELDQ
+599 FAYNKNLKVYELDP
-613 MGDGKLTPSK
+613 MGGGKLIPSK
-623 NDASFKINNLP
+623 DGASFKINNLP

-641 EVQAPKGYK
+641 EVKAPKGYK
-650 LSEDIYITL
+650 LSDDIYITL
-659 DYKKS
+659 DFEES
-664 FYKIGKEGEEIILNK
+664 FYRVGKEGKKIILNK

-690 KNIPRIILPETGG
+690 ENVPRIILPETGG
-703 SGTFKFSFIGI
+703 SGTSKFSFIGI
-714 TLLAGVL
+714 TLLAAVL
-721 SLLVTTEFILRERK
+721 SLVSTTEFVLKERE

>member
-8 NIFILWSVVIFMI
+8 NIFTLWSVVISMI
-21 LIMIF
+21 VIMIF
-26 PGSIVLGEET
+26 PGSIVLGEES

-133 VGNSNIRKGISYPVS
+133 VGNSNIRKGVSYPIS
-148 IDLNGKPSTIY
+148 IDLNGKPSTVY
-159 ITGEEYSHPSSGRQ
+159 ITGEEYSHPSSGGQ

-182 LPMAATD
+182 LPTAATD

-217 GSDPNTRSYLRNAQ
+217 GVNPNTRSYLSNAD
-231 FVDNIPKGMALDVNS
+231 FFDNIPKGMALDVNS
-246 IKIIK
+246 ICIK
-251 GNYFEKN
+251 RMGY
-258 NKDNYD
+258 YD
-264 WLPKDVTRDFLERN
+264 ERSSDVTKDFWESNRIKA
-278 DGIIANTKHLEI
+278 DTKHLEI

-338 KDAGALN
+338 KDSGALN

-378 NTLNII
+378 DTLNII

-396 TSTDQFITDFN
+396 TATDQFITDFN

-439 SPGDEVKNIAYIN
+439 GPGGVVKNIAYVN
-452 GNPTNEVSTKK
+452 GNPTNEVSTRK
-463 NPLVEII
+463 NPIVEFIL
-470 KVSKDDAESNLLEG
+470 SAEYDDPSLLEG
-484 AVFKLTTKG
+484 AVFKLTTKEG
-493 GKAVK
+493 ETVR
-498 DVYNQ
+498 DIYNEE
-503 YIKTFTSSSEGP
+503 IKTFTFKNGEP
-515 IKFELPNGDYKLEEI
+515 LRFELPDGVYNLEQI
-530 KAPKGYKLDKTT
+530 KAPEGYELNKTPIQFIVNEDSKVVKVPWEGNPIKTT
-542 IGFTV
+542 V
-547 NDESKIVKLIVKD
+547 NLAIH
-560 EPLPTSCNLV
+560 
-570 INKINEKGVPI
+570 KINEKGLPI
-581 LGARFK
+581 LGANFK
-587 FFKEESPKKPIK
+587 LFKEESPKKPIK
-599 FAYNKNSKVYELDQ
+599 FAYNKNFKVYELDP
-613 MGDGKLTPSK
+613 MGGGKLIPSK
-623 NDASFKINNLP
+623 DGASFKINNLP

-641 EVQAPKGYK
+641 EVKAPKGYK
-650 LSEDIYITL
+650 LSDDIYITL
-659 DYKKS
+659 DFEES
-664 FYKIGKEGEEIILNK
+664 FYRVGKQGEKIILNK

-690 KNIPRIILPETGG
+690 ENVPRIILPETGG
-703 SGTFKFSFIGI
+703 SGTSKFSFIGI
-714 TLLAGVL
+714 TLLAAVL
-721 SLLVTTEFILRERK
+721 SLVSTTEFVLKERE

>member
-8 NIFILWSVVIFMI
+8 NIFTLWSVVISMI
-21 LIMIF
+21 VIMIF

-133 VGNSNIRKGISYPVS
+133 VGNSNIRKGVSYPVS
-148 IDLNGKPSTIY
+148 IDLNGKPSTVY
-159 ITGEEYSHPSSGRQ
+159 ITGEEYSHPSSGGQ

-182 LPMAATD
+182 LPTAATD

-217 GSDPNTRSYLRNAQ
+217 GVNPNTRSYLSNAD
-231 FVDNIPKGMALDVNS
+231 FFDNIPKGMALDVNS
-246 IKIIK
+246 ICIK
-251 GNYFEKN
+251 RMGYHDERSS
-258 NKDNYD
+258 
-264 WLPKDVTRDFLERN
+264 DVTKDFWESYRIKA
-278 DGIIANTKHLEI
+278 DTKHLEI
-290 NFGDIRYERYTV
+290 NFGDIRYERYTI

-345 VYKYVDKTKVKN
+345 VYKYVDKTKVTN
-357 NPNDQK
+357 NLNDQK

-378 NTLNII
+378 DTLNII

-396 TSTDQFITDFN
+396 TATDQFITDFD

-439 SPGDEVKNIAYIN
+439 GPGEVVKNIAYVN
-452 GNPTNEVSTKK
+452 GNPTNEVSTRK
-463 NPLVEII
+463 NPIVKFLLSAEY
-470 KVSKDDAESNLLEG
+470 DDPSLIEG
-484 AVFKLTTKG
+484 AVFKLTTKEG
-493 GKAVK
+493 ETVR
-498 DVYNQ
+498 DIYNEE
-503 YIKTFTSSSEGP
+503 IKMFTFKNGESVS
-515 IKFELPNGDYKLEEI
+515 FELPDGVYNLEQI
-530 KAPKGYKLDKTT
+530 KAPEGYELNKTPIQFIVNEDSKVVKVPWEGNPIKTT
-542 IGFTV
+542 V
-547 NDESKIVKLIVKD
+547 NLAIH
-560 EPLPTSCNLV
+560 
-570 INKINEKGVPI
+570 KINEKGLPI
-581 LGARFK
+581 LGANFK
-587 FFKEESPKKPIK
+587 LFKEESPKKPIK
-599 FAYNKNSKVYELDQ
+599 FAYNKNFKVYELDP
-613 MGDGKLTPSK
+613 MGGGKLIPSK
-623 NDASFKINNLP
+623 DGASFKINNLP

-641 EVQAPKGYK
+641 EVKAPKGYK
-650 LSEDIYITL
+650 LSDDIYITL
-659 DYKKS
+659 GFEES
-664 FYKIGKEGEEIILNK
+664 FYRVGKQGEKIILNK

-690 KNIPRIILPETGG
+690 ENFPRIILPETGG
-703 SGTFKFSFIGI
+703 SGTSKFSFIGI

-721 SLLVTTEFILRERK
+721 SLVSTTEFVLKERE

>member
-8 NIFILWSVVIFMI
+8 NIFTLWSVVISMI
-21 LIMIF
+21 LIMIS

-54 NTVAKDISNN
+54 NTVAKGISNN

-96 KCPDQHFKDF
+96 KCHDQHFKDF

-133 VGNSNIRKGISYPVS
+133 VGNSNIRKGVSYPVS
-148 IDLNGKPSTIY
+148 IDLNGKPSTVY
-159 ITGEEYSHPSSGRQ
+159 ITGEEYSNSSSGGQ

-182 LPMAATD
+182 LPTAATD

-217 GSDPNTRSYLRNAQ
+217 GVNPNTRSYLSNAD
-231 FVDNIPKGMALDVNS
+231 FFDNIPKGMALDINS
-246 IKIIK
+246 ICIK
-251 GNYFEKN
+251 RMGY
-258 NKDNYD
+258 YD
-264 WLPKDVTRDFLERN
+264 ERSSDVTKDFWESNRIKA
-278 DGIIANTKHLEI
+278 DTKHLEI
-290 NFGDIRYERYTV
+290 NFGDIRYERYTI

-345 VYKYVDKTKVKN
+345 VYKYVDKTKVTN

-378 NTLNII
+378 DTLNII

-396 TSTDQFITDFN
+396 TATDQFITDFY

-439 SPGDEVKNIAYIN
+439 GPGEVVKNIAYVN
-452 GNPTNEVSTKK
+452 GNPTNEVSTRK
-463 NPLVEII
+463 NPIVEII
-470 KVSKDDAESNLLEG
+470 KVSKDDVESNLLEG
-484 AVFKLTTKG
+484 AVFKLTTKD
-493 GKAVK
+493 GKTVK

-503 YIKTFTSSSEGP
+503 LVKTFTTNSEGP
-515 IKFELPNGDYKLEEI
+515 IRFELPNGDYKLEEI
-530 KAPKGYKLDKTT
+530 KAPNGYKLDQTP
-542 IGFTV
+542 IEFTV
-547 NDESKIVKLIVKD
+547 NDESKIVKVVAKD
-560 EPLPTSCNLV
+560 EPLPTTCNLV
-570 INKINEKGVPI
+570 INKINEKEIPI
-581 LGARFK
+581 LGAKFK
-587 FFKEESPKKPIK
+587 LFEESNPKKVLK
-599 FAYNKNSKVYELDQ
+599 FSSQKNNYELNQ
-613 MGDGKLTPSK
+613 NGVGKLTPSGK
-623 NDASFKINNLP
+623 NASFKINNLP
-634 YGKYILK
+634 YGNYILK

-650 LSEDIYITL
+650 LSDDIYITL
-659 DYKKS
+659 GFEES
-664 FYKIGKEGEEIILNK
+664 FYRVGKEGEKIILNK
-679 NTETNTYDISV
+679 NTETNTYDISAENV
-690 KNIPRIILPETGG
+690 PRIILPETGG
-703 SGTFKFSFIGI
+703 SGTSKFSFIGI

-721 SLLVTTEFILRERK
+721 SIVSTTKFVLKERE

>member
-8 NIFILWSVVIFMI
+8 NIFTLWSVVISMI
-21 LIMIF
+21 VIMIF
-26 PGSIVLGEET
+26 PGSIVLGEES

-133 VGNSNIRKGISYPVS
+133 VGNSNIRKGVSYPVS
-148 IDLNGKPSTIY
+148 IDLNGKPSTVY
-159 ITGEEYSHPSSGRQ
+159 ITGEEYSHTSSGGQ

-182 LPMAATD
+182 LPTAATD

-217 GSDPNTRSYLRNAQ
+217 GVNPNTRSYLSNAD
-231 FVDNIPKGMALDVNS
+231 FFDNIPKGMALDVNS
-246 IKIIK
+246 ICIK
-251 GNYFEKN
+251 RMGY
-258 NKDNYD
+258 YD
-264 WLPKDVTRDFLERN
+264 ERSSDVTKDFWESNRIKA
-278 DGIIANTKHLEI
+278 DTKHLEI

-378 NTLNII
+378 DTLNII

-396 TSTDQFITDFN
+396 TATDQFITDFN
-407 ENTKELVIKNSNGD
+407 ENTRELVIKNSNGD

-439 SPGDEVKNIAYIN
+439 GPGEVVKNIAYVN

-463 NPLVEII
+463 NPIVEFIL
-470 KVSKDDAESNLLEG
+470 SAEYDDQSLLEG
-484 AVFKLTTKG
+484 AVFKLTTKEG
-493 GKAVK
+493 ETVR
-498 DVYNQ
+498 DIYNEE
-503 YIKTFTSSSEGP
+503 IKTFTFKNGEP
-515 IKFELPNGDYKLEEI
+515 LRFELPDGVYNLEQI
-530 KAPKGYKLDKTT
+530 KAPDGYELNKTPIQFIVNEDSKVVKVPWEGNPIKTT
-542 IGFTV
+542 V
-547 NDESKIVKLIVKD
+547 NLAIH
-560 EPLPTSCNLV
+560 
-570 INKINEKGVPI
+570 KINEKGVPI
-581 LGARFK
+581 LGANFK
-587 FFKEESPKKPIK
+587 LFKEESPKKPIK
-599 FAYNKNSKVYELDQ
+599 FAYNKNFKVYELDP
-613 MGDGKLTPSK
+613 MGGGKLIPSK
-623 NDASFKINNLP
+623 DGTSFKINNLP

-641 EVQAPKGYK
+641 EVKAPKGYK
-650 LSEDIYITL
+650 LSDDIYITL
-659 DYKKS
+659 GFEES
-664 FYKIGKEGEEIILNK
+664 FYRVGKQGKKIILNK

-690 KNIPRIILPETGG
+690 ENFPRIILPETGG
-703 SGTFKFSFIGI
+703 SGTSKFSFIGI

-721 SLLVTTEFILRERK
+721 SLVSTTEFVLKERE

>member
-8 NIFILWSVVIFMI
+8 NIFTLWSVVISMI
-21 LIMIF
+21 VIMIF
-26 PGSIVLGEET
+26 PGSIVLGKES

-133 VGNSNIRKGISYPVS
+133 VGNSNIRKGVSYPVS
-148 IDLNGKPSTIY
+148 IDLNGKPSTVY
-159 ITGEEYSHPSSGRQ
+159 ITGEEYSHPSSGGQ

-182 LPMAATD
+182 LPTAATD

-217 GSDPNTRSYLRNAQ
+217 GVNPNTRSYLSNAD
-231 FVDNIPKGMALDVNS
+231 FFDNIPKGMALDVNS
-246 IKIIK
+246 ICIK
-251 GNYFEKN
+251 RMGY
-258 NKDNYD
+258 YD
-264 WLPKDVTRDFLERN
+264 ERSSDVTKDFWESNRIKA
-278 DGIIANTKHLEI
+278 DTKHLEI

-378 NTLNII
+378 DTLNII

-396 TSTDQFITDFN
+396 TATDQFITDFD

-439 SPGDEVKNIAYIN
+439 GPGEVVKNIAYVN
-452 GNPTNEVSTKK
+452 GNPTNEVSTRK
-463 NPLVEII
+463 NPIVEFIL
-470 KVSKDDAESNLLEG
+470 SAEYDDPSLLEG
-484 AVFKLTTKG
+484 AVFKLTTKEG
-493 GKAVK
+493 ETVR
-498 DVYNQ
+498 DIYNEE
-503 YIKTFTSSSEGP
+503 IKTFTFKNGDP
-515 IKFELPNGDYKLEEI
+515 LRFELPDGVYNLEQI
-530 KAPKGYKLDKTT
+530 KAPEGYELNKTPIQFIVNEDSKVVKVPWEGNPIKTT
-542 IGFTV
+542 V
-547 NDESKIVKLIVKD
+547 NLAIH
-560 EPLPTSCNLV
+560 
-570 INKINEKGVPI
+570 KINEKGVPI
-581 LGARFK
+581 LGANFK
-587 FFKEESPKKPIK
+587 LFKEESPKKPIK
-599 FAYNKNSKVYELDQ
+599 FAYNKNLKVYELDP
-613 MGDGKLTPSK
+613 MGGGKLIPSK
-623 NDASFKINNLP
+623 DGASFKINNLP

-641 EVQAPKGYK
+641 EVKAPKGYK
-650 LSEDIYITL
+650 LSDDIYITL
-659 DYKKS
+659 DFEES
-664 FYKIGKEGEEIILNK
+664 FYRVGKEGKKIILNK

-690 KNIPRIILPETGG
+690 ENVPRIILPETGG
-703 SGTFKFSFIGI
+703 SGTSKFSFIGI

-721 SLLVTTEFILRERK
+721 SLVSTTEFVLKERE

>member
-8 NIFILWSVVIFMI
+8 NIFTLWSVVISMI
-21 LIMIF
+21 LIMIS
-26 PGSIVLGEET
+26 PGSIVLGEEA

-133 VGNSNIRKGISYPVS
+133 VGNSNIRKGVSYPVS
-148 IDLNGKPSTIY
+148 IDLNGKPSTVY
-159 ITGEEYSHPSSGRQ
+159 ITGEEYSHPSSGGQ

-182 LPMAATD
+182 LPTAATD

-217 GSDPNTRSYLRNAQ
+217 GVNPNTRSYLSNAD
-231 FVDNIPKGMALDVNS
+231 FFDNIPKGMALDVNS
-246 IKIIK
+246 ICIK
-251 GNYFEKN
+251 RMGY
-258 NKDNYD
+258 YD
-264 WLPKDVTRDFLERN
+264 ERSSDVTKDFWESNRIKA
-278 DGIIANTKHLEI
+278 DTKHLEI

-378 NTLNII
+378 DILNII

-396 TSTDQFITDFN
+396 TATDQFITDFN

-439 SPGDEVKNIAYIN
+439 GPGEVVKNIAYVN
-452 GNPTNEVSTKK
+452 GNPTNEVSTRK
-463 NPLVEII
+463 NPIVEFIL
-470 KVSKDDAESNLLEG
+470 SAEYDDPSLLEG
-484 AVFKLTTKG
+484 AVFKLTTKEG
-493 GKAVK
+493 ETVR
-498 DVYNQ
+498 DIYNEE
-503 YIKTFTSSSEGP
+503 IKTFTFKNGEP
-515 IKFELPNGDYKLEEI
+515 LRFELPDGVYNLEQI
-530 KAPKGYKLDKTT
+530 KAPDGYELNKTP
-542 IGFTV
+542 IQFIV
-547 NDESKIVKLIVKD
+547 NEDSKVVKVPWEGNPIKTNV
-560 EPLPTSCNLV
+560 NLA
-570 INKINEKGVPI
+570 IHKINEKGLPI
-581 LGARFK
+581 LGANFK
-587 FFKEESPKKPIK
+587 LFKEESPKKPIK
-599 FAYNKNSKVYELDQ
+599 FAYNKNFKVYELDP
-613 MGDGKLTPSK
+613 MGGGKLIPSK
-623 NDASFKINNLP
+623 DGASFKINNLP

-641 EVQAPKGYK
+641 EVKAPKGYK
-650 LSEDIYITL
+650 LSDDIYMTL
-659 DYKKS
+659 DFEES
-664 FYKIGKEGEEIILNK
+664 FYRVGKQGEKIILNK

-690 KNIPRIILPETGG
+690 ENVPRIILPETGG
-703 SGTFKFSFIGI
+703 SGTSKFSFIGI
-714 TLLAGVL
+714 TLLAAVL
-721 SLLVTTEFILRERK
+721 SLVSTTEFVLKERE

>member
-8 NIFILWSVVIFMI
+8 NIFTLWSVVISMI
-21 LIMIF
+21 LIMIS
-26 PGSIVLGEET
+26 PGIIVLGEET

-96 KCPDQHFKDF
+96 KCHYQHFKDF

-133 VGNSNIRKGISYPVS
+133 VGNSNIRKGVSYPVS
-148 IDLNGKPSTIY
+148 IDLNGKPSTVY
-159 ITGEEYSHPSSGRQ
+159 ITGEEYSNSSSGGQ

-182 LPMAATD
+182 LPTAATD

-217 GSDPNTRSYLRNAQ
+217 GVNPNTRSYLSNAD
-231 FVDNIPKGMALDVNS
+231 FFDNIPKGMALDINS
-246 IKIIK
+246 ICIK
-251 GNYFEKN
+251 RMGY
-258 NKDNYD
+258 YD
-264 WLPKDVTRDFLERN
+264 ERSSDVTKDFWESNRIKA
-278 DGIIANTKHLEI
+278 DTKHLEI

-345 VYKYVDKTKVKN
+345 VYKYVDKAKVTN

-378 NTLNII
+378 DTLNII

-396 TSTDQFITDFN
+396 TATDQFITDFY

-439 SPGDEVKNIAYIN
+439 GPGEVVKNIAYVN
-452 GNPTNEVSTKK
+452 GNPTNEVSTRK
-463 NPLVEII
+463 NPIVEFIL
-470 KVSKDDAESNLLEG
+470 SAEYYDPSLLEG
-484 AVFKLTTKG
+484 AVFKLTTKD
-493 GKAVK
+493 GKTVK

-503 YIKTFTSSSEGP
+503 VVKTFTTSSEGP
-515 IKFELPNGDYKLEEI
+515 IRFELPNGDYKLEEI
-530 KAPKGYKLDKTT
+530 KAPNGYKLDQTP
-542 IGFTV
+542 IEFTV
-547 NDESKIVKLIVKD
+547 NDESKIVKVVAKD
-560 EPLPTSCNLV
+560 EPLPTTCNLV
-570 INKINEKGVPI
+570 INKINEKEIPI
-581 LGARFK
+581 LGAKFK
-587 FFKEESPKKPIK
+587 LFEESNPKKVLK
-599 FAYNKNSKVYELDQ
+599 FSSQKNNYELNQ
-613 MGDGKLTPSK
+613 NGVGKLTPSGK
-623 NDASFKINNLP
+623 NASFKINNLP
-634 YGKYILK
+634 YGNYILK

-650 LSEDIYITL
+650 LSDDIYITL
-659 DYKKS
+659 GFEES
-664 FYKIGKEGEEIILNK
+664 FYRVGKEGEKIILNK
-679 NTETNTYDISV
+679 NTETNTYDVSV
-690 KNIPRIILPETGG
+690 KNVPRIILPETGG
-703 SGTFKFSFIGI
+703 CGTSKFSLIGI

-721 SLLVTTEFILRERK
+721 SIVSTTKFVLKERE

>member
-8 NIFILWSVVIFMI
+8 NIFTLWSVVISMI
-21 LIMIF
+21 VIMIF

-133 VGNSNIRKGISYPVS
+133 VGNSNIRNGVSYPVS
-148 IDLNGKPSTIY
+148 IDLNGKPSTVY
-159 ITGEEYSHPSSGRQ
+159 ITGEEYSNSSYGGQ

-182 LPMAATD
+182 LPTAATD

-217 GSDPNTRSYLRNAQ
+217 GVNPNTRSYLSNAD
-231 FVDNIPKGMALDVNS
+231 FFDNIPKGMALDVNS
-246 IKIIK
+246 ICIK
-251 GNYFEKN
+251 RMGY
-258 NKDNYD
+258 YD
-264 WLPKDVTRDFLERN
+264 ERSSDVTKDFWESNRIKA
-278 DGIIANTKHLEI
+278 DTKHLEI

-324 DDKELPSKHYSKLS
+324 DKELPSKHYSKLS

-357 NPNDQK
+357 NLNDQK

-378 NTLNII
+378 DTLNII

-396 TSTDQFITDFN
+396 TATDQFITDFD

-439 SPGDEVKNIAYIN
+439 GPGEVVKNIAYVN

-463 NPLVEII
+463 NPIVEFIL
-470 KVSKDDAESNLLEG
+470 SAEYDDPSLLEG
-484 AVFKLTTKG
+484 AVFKLTTKEG
-493 GKAVK
+493 ETVR
-498 DVYNQ
+498 DIYNEE
-503 YIKTFTSSSEGP
+503 IKTFTFKNGEP
-515 IKFELPNGDYKLEEI
+515 LRFELPDGVYNLEQI
-530 KAPKGYKLDKTT
+530 KAPDGYELNKTPIQFIVNEDSKVVKVPWEGNPIKTT
-542 IGFTV
+542 V
-547 NDESKIVKLIVKD
+547 NLAIH
-560 EPLPTSCNLV
+560 
-570 INKINEKGVPI
+570 KINEKGLPI
-581 LGARFK
+581 LGANFK
-587 FFKEESPKKPIK
+587 LFKEESPKKPIK
-599 FAYNKNSKVYELDQ
+599 FAYNKNLKVYELDP
-613 MGDGKLTPSK
+613 MGVGKLIPSK
-623 NDASFKINNLP
+623 DGASFKINNLP

-641 EVQAPKGYK
+641 EVKAPKGYK
-650 LSEDIYITL
+650 LSDDIYITL
-659 DYKKS
+659 GFEES
-664 FYKIGKEGEEIILNK
+664 FYRLGKQGEKIILNK

-690 KNIPRIILPETGG
+690 ENVPRIILPETGG
-703 SGTFKFSFIGI
+703 SGTSKFSFIGI

-721 SLLVTTEFILRERK
+721 SLVSTTEFVLKERE

>member
-8 NIFILWSVVIFMI
+8 NIFTLWSVVISMI
-21 LIMIF
+21 VIMIF
-26 PGSIVLGEET
+26 PGSIVLGEES

-133 VGNSNIRKGISYPVS
+133 VGNSNIRKGVSYPIS
-148 IDLNGKPSTIY
+148 IDLNGKPSTVY
-159 ITGEEYSHPSSGRQ
+159 ITGEEYSHPSSGGQ

-182 LPMAATD
+182 LPTAATD

-217 GSDPNTRSYLRNAQ
+217 GVNPNTRSYLSNAD
-231 FVDNIPKGMALDVNS
+231 FFDNIPKGMALDVNS
-246 IKIIK
+246 ICIK
-251 GNYFEKN
+251 RMGY
-258 NKDNYD
+258 YD
-264 WLPKDVTRDFLERN
+264 ERSSDVTKDFWESNRIKA
-278 DGIIANTKHLEI
+278 DTKHLEI

-378 NTLNII
+378 DTLNII

-396 TSTDQFITDFN
+396 TATDQFITDFD

-439 SPGDEVKNIAYIN
+439 GPGEVVKNIAYVN

-463 NPLVEII
+463 NPIVEFIL
-470 KVSKDDAESNLLEG
+470 SAEYDDSSLLEG
-484 AVFKLTTKG
+484 AVFKLTTKEG
-493 GKAVK
+493 ETVR
-498 DVYNQ
+498 DIYNEE
-503 YIKTFTSSSEGP
+503 IETFTFKNGEP
-515 IKFELPNGDYKLEEI
+515 LRFELPDGVYNLEQI
-530 KAPKGYKLDKTT
+530 KAPEGYELNKTPIQFIVNEDSKVVKVPWEGNPIKTT
-542 IGFTV
+542 V
-547 NDESKIVKLIVKD
+547 NLAIH
-560 EPLPTSCNLV
+560 
-570 INKINEKGVPI
+570 KINEKGLPI
-581 LGARFK
+581 LGSNFK
-587 FFKEESPKKPIK
+587 LFKEESPKKPIK
-599 FAYNKNSKVYELDQ
+599 FAYNKNLKVYELDP
-613 MGDGKLTPSK
+613 MGGGKLIPSK
-623 NDASFKINNLP
+623 DGASFKINNLP

-641 EVQAPKGYK
+641 EVKAPKGYK
-650 LSEDIYITL
+650 LSDDIYITL
-659 DYKKS
+659 DFEES
-664 FYKIGKEGEEIILNK
+664 FYRVGKQGKKIILNK

-690 KNIPRIILPETGG
+690 ENVPRIILPETGG
-703 SGTFKFSFIGI
+703 SGTSKFSFIGI

-721 SLLVTTEFILRERK
+721 SLVSTTEFVLKERE

>member
-8 NIFILWSVVIFMI
+8 NIFTLWSVVISMI
-21 LIMIF
+21 LIMIS
-26 PGSIVLGEET
+26 PGIIVLGEET

-96 KCPDQHFKDF
+96 KCHDQHFKDF

-133 VGNSNIRKGISYPVS
+133 VGNSNIRKGVSYPVS
-148 IDLNGKPSTIY
+148 IDLNGKPSTVY
-159 ITGEEYSHPSSGRQ
+159 ITGEEYSNSSSGGQ

-182 LPMAATD
+182 LPTAATD

-217 GSDPNTRSYLRNAQ
+217 GVNPNTRSYLSNAD
-231 FVDNIPKGMALDVNS
+231 FFDNIPKGMALDVNS
-246 IKIIK
+246 ICIK
-251 GNYFEKN
+251 RMGY
-258 NKDNYD
+258 YD
-264 WLPKDVTRDFLERN
+264 ERSSDVTKDFWESNRIKA
-278 DGIIANTKHLEI
+278 DTKHLEI

-378 NTLNII
+378 DTLNII

-396 TSTDQFITDFN
+396 TATDQFITDFD

-439 SPGDEVKNIAYIN
+439 GPGEVVKNIAYVN
-452 GNPTNEVSTKK
+452 GNPTNEVSTRK
-463 NPLVEII
+463 NPIVEII
-470 KVSKDDAESNLLEG
+470 KVSKDDVESNLLEG
-484 AVFKLTTKG
+484 AVFKLTTKD
-493 GKAVK
+493 GKTVK

-503 YIKTFTSSSEGP
+503 FVKTFTTNSEGP
-515 IKFELPNGDYKLEEI
+515 IRFELPNGDYKLEEI
-530 KAPKGYKLDKTT
+530 KAPNGYKLDQTP
-542 IGFTV
+542 IEFTV
-547 NDESKIVKLIVKD
+547 NDESKIVKVVAKD
-560 EPLPTSCNLV
+560 EPLPTTCNLV
-570 INKINEKGVPI
+570 INKINEKEIPI
-581 LGARFK
+581 LGAKFK
-587 FFKEESPKKPIK
+587 LFEESNPKKVLK
-599 FAYNKNSKVYELDQ
+599 FSSQKNNYELNQ
-613 MGDGKLTPSK
+613 NGVGKLTPSGK
-623 NDASFKINNLP
+623 NASFKINNLP
-634 YGKYILK
+634 YGNYILK

-650 LSEDIYITL
+650 LSDDIYITL
-659 DYKKS
+659 GFEES
-664 FYKIGKEGEEIILNK
+664 FYRVGKQGEKIILNK

-690 KNIPRIILPETGG
+690 ENVPRIILPETGG
-703 SGTFKFSFIGI
+703 SGTSKFSFIGI

-721 SLLVTTEFILRERK
+721 SIVSTTKFVLKERE

>member
-1 MKNSKNF
+1 MKNGKNF
-8 NIFILWSVVIFMI
+8 NIFTLWSVVISMI
-21 LIMIF
+21 VIMIF

-133 VGNSNIRKGISYPVS
+133 VGNSNIRKGVSYPVS
-148 IDLNGKPSTIY
+148 IDLNGKPSTVY
-159 ITGEEYSHPSSGRQ
+159 ITGEEYSHPSSGGQ

-182 LPMAATD
+182 LPTAATD

-217 GSDPNTRSYLRNAQ
+217 GVNPNTRSYLSNAD
-231 FVDNIPKGMALDVNS
+231 FFDNIPKGMALDVNS
-246 IKIIK
+246 ICIK
-251 GNYFEKN
+251 RMGY
-258 NKDNYD
+258 YD
-264 WLPKDVTRDFLERN
+264 ERSSDVTKDFWESNRIKA
-278 DGIIANTKHLEI
+278 DTKHLEI

-378 NTLNII
+378 DTLNII

-396 TSTDQFITDFN
+396 TATDQFITDFD

-439 SPGDEVKNIAYIN
+439 GPGEVVKNIAYVN
-452 GNPTNEVSTKK
+452 GNPTNEVSTRK
-463 NPLVEII
+463 NPIVEII
-470 KVSKDDAESNLLEG
+470 KVSKDDVESNLLEG
-484 AVFKLTTKG
+484 AIFKLTTKD
-493 GKAVK
+493 GKTVK
-498 DVYNQ
+498 DVYNKGV
-503 YIKTFTSSSEGP
+503 KTFTTSSEGS
-515 IKFELPNGDYKLEEI
+515 IRFELPNGDYKLEEI
-530 KAPKGYKLDKTT
+530 KAPNGYKLDQTP
-542 IGFTV
+542 IEFTV
-547 NDESKIVKLIVKD
+547 NDESKIVKVVAKD
-560 EPLPTSCNLV
+560 DPLPTTCNLV
-570 INKINEKGVPI
+570 INKINEKEIPI
-581 LGARFK
+581 LGAKFK
-587 FFKEESPKKPIK
+587 LFEESNPKKVLK
-599 FAYNKNSKVYELDQ
+599 FSSQKNNYELNQ
-613 MGDGKLTPSK
+613 NGVGKLTPSGK
-623 NDASFKINNLP
+623 NASFKINNLL
-634 YGKYILK
+634 YGNYILK

-650 LSEDIYITL
+650 LSDDIYITL
-659 DYKKS
+659 GFEES
-664 FYKIGKEGEEIILNK
+664 FYRVGKEGEKIILNK

-690 KNIPRIILPETGG
+690 KNVPRIILPETGG
-703 SGTFKFSFIGI
+703 CGTSKFSLIGI

-721 SLLVTTEFILRERK
+721 SIVSTIKFVLKERE

>member
-8 NIFILWSVVIFMI
+8 NIFTLWSVVISMI
-21 LIMIF
+21 VIMIF
-26 PGSIVLGEET
+26 PGSIVLGEES

-96 KCPDQHFKDF
+96 KCHDQHFKDF

-133 VGNSNIRKGISYPVS
+133 VGNSNIRKGVSYPVS
-148 IDLNGKPSTIY
+148 IDLNGKPSTVY
-159 ITGEEYSHPSSGRQ
+159 ITGEEYSHPSSGGQ

-182 LPMAATD
+182 LPTAATD

-217 GSDPNTRSYLRNAQ
+217 GVNPNTRSYLSNAD
-231 FVDNIPKGMALDVNS
+231 FFDNIPKGMALDVNS
-246 IKIIK
+246 ICIK
-251 GNYFEKN
+251 RMGY
-258 NKDNYD
+258 YD
-264 WLPKDVTRDFLERN
+264 ERSSDVTKDFWESNRIKA
-278 DGIIANTKHLEI
+278 DTKHLEI

-378 NTLNII
+378 DTLNII

-396 TSTDQFITDFN
+396 TATDQFITDFD

-439 SPGDEVKNIAYIN
+439 GPGEIVKNIAYVN
-452 GNPTNEVSTKK
+452 GNPTNEVSTRK
-463 NPLVEII
+463 NPIVKFVLSAEY
-470 KVSKDDAESNLLEG
+470 DDPSLIEG
-484 AVFKLTTKG
+484 AVFKLTTKEG
-493 GKAVK
+493 ETVR
-498 DVYNQ
+498 DIYNEE
-503 YIKTFTSSSEGP
+503 IKTFTFKDGDTLS
-515 IKFELPNGDYKLEEI
+515 FELPDGVYNLEQI
-530 KAPKGYKLDKTT
+530 KAPEGYELNKTPIQFIVNEDSKVVKVPWEGNPIKTT
-542 IGFTV
+542 V
-547 NDESKIVKLIVKD
+547 NLAIH
-560 EPLPTSCNLV
+560 
-570 INKINEKGVPI
+570 KINEKGLPI
-581 LGARFK
+581 LGANFK
-587 FFKEESPKKPIK
+587 LFKEESPKKPIK
-599 FAYNKNSKVYELDQ
+599 FAYNKNFKVYELDP
-613 MGDGKLTPSK
+613 MGGGKLIPSK
-623 NDASFKINNLP
+623 DGASFKINNLP

-641 EVQAPKGYK
+641 EVKAPKGYK
-650 LSEDIYITL
+650 LSDDIYITL
-659 DYKKS
+659 DFEES
-664 FYKIGKEGEEIILNK
+664 FYRVGKQGEKIILNK

-690 KNIPRIILPETGG
+690 ENVPRIILPETGG
-703 SGTFKFSFIGI
+703 SGTSKFSFIGI
-714 TLLAGVL
+714 TLLAAVL
-721 SLLVTTEFILRERK
+721 SLVSTTEFVLKERE

>member
-8 NIFILWSVVIFMI
+8 NIFTLWSVVISMI
-21 LIMIF
+21 VIMIF
-26 PGSIVLGEET
+26 PGSIVLGEES

-133 VGNSNIRKGISYPVS
+133 VGNSNIRKGVSYPVS
-148 IDLNGKPSTIY
+148 IDLNGKPSTVY
-159 ITGEEYSHPSSGRQ
+159 ITGEEYSHPSSGGQ

-182 LPMAATD
+182 LPTAATD

-217 GSDPNTRSYLRNAQ
+217 GVNPNTRSYLSNAD
-231 FVDNIPKGMALDVNS
+231 FFDNIPKGMALDVNS
-246 IKIIK
+246 ISIK
-251 GNYFEKN
+251 RMGY
-258 NKDNYD
+258 YD
-264 WLPKDVTRDFLERN
+264 ERSSDVTKDFWESNRIKA
-278 DGIIANTKHLEI
+278 DTKHLEI

-357 NPNDQK
+357 NPSNQK

-378 NTLNII
+378 DTLNII

-396 TSTDQFITDFN
+396 TATDQFITDFD

-439 SPGDEVKNIAYIN
+439 GPGEVVKNIAYVN
-452 GNPTNEVSTKK
+452 GNPTNEVSTRK
-463 NPLVEII
+463 NPIVEFIL
-470 KVSKDDAESNLLEG
+470 SAEYDDPSLLEG
-484 AVFKLTTKG
+484 AVFKLTTKEG
-493 GKAVK
+493 ETVR
-498 DVYNQ
+498 DIYNEE
-503 YIKTFTSSSEGP
+503 IKTFTFKNGEP
-515 IKFELPNGDYKLEEI
+515 LRFELPDGVYNLEQI
-530 KAPKGYKLDKTT
+530 KAPDGYELNKTPIQFIVNEDSKVVKVPWEGNPIKTT
-542 IGFTV
+542 V
-547 NDESKIVKLIVKD
+547 NLAIH
-560 EPLPTSCNLV
+560 
-570 INKINEKGVPI
+570 KINEKGLPI
-581 LGARFK
+581 LGANFK
-587 FFKEESPKKPIK
+587 LFKEESPKKPIK
-599 FAYNKNSKVYELDQ
+599 FAYNKNFKVYELDP
-613 MGDGKLTPSK
+613 MGGGKLIPSK
-623 NDASFKINNLP
+623 DGASFKINNLP

-641 EVQAPKGYK
+641 EVKAPKGYK
-650 LSEDIYITL
+650 LSDDIYITL
-659 DYKKS
+659 DSEES
-664 FYKIGKEGEEIILNK
+664 FYRVGKQGEKIILNK

-690 KNIPRIILPETGG
+690 ENFPRIILPETGG
-703 SGTFKFSFIGI
+703 SGISKFSFIGI

-721 SLLVTTEFILRERK
+721 SLVSTTEFVLKERE

>member
-8 NIFILWSVVIFMI
+8 NIFTLWLVVIFMI

-133 VGNSNIRKGISYPVS
+133 VGNSNIRKGVSYPVS
-148 IDLNGKPSTIY
+148 IDLNGKPSTVY
-159 ITGEEYSHPSSGRQ
+159 ITGEEYSHPSSGGQ

-182 LPMAATD
+182 LPTAATD

-217 GSDPNTRSYLRNAQ
+217 GVNPNTRSYLSNAD
-231 FVDNIPKGMALDVNS
+231 FFDNIPKGMALDVNS
-246 IKIIK
+246 ICIK
-251 GNYFEKN
+251 RMGY
-258 NKDNYD
+258 YD
-264 WLPKDVTRDFLERN
+264 ERSSDVTKDFWESNRIKA
-278 DGIIANTKHLEI
+278 DTKHLEI

-378 NTLNII
+378 DTLNII

-396 TSTDQFITDFN
+396 TATDQFITDFN

-439 SPGDEVKNIAYIN
+439 GPGEVVKNIAYVN
-452 GNPTNEVSTKK
+452 GNPTNEVSTRK
-463 NPLVEII
+463 NPIVEFIL
-470 KVSKDDAESNLLEG
+470 SAEYDDPSLLEG
-484 AVFKLTTKG
+484 AVFKLTTKEG
-493 GKAVK
+493 ETVR
-498 DVYNQ
+498 DIYNEE
-503 YIKTFTSSSEGP
+503 IKTFTFKNGEP
-515 IKFELPNGDYKLEEI
+515 LRFELPDGVYSLEQI
-530 KAPKGYKLDKTT
+530 KAPEGYELNKTPIQFIVNEDSKVVKVPWEGNPIKTT
-542 IGFTV
+542 
-547 NDESKIVKLIVKD
+547 L
-560 EPLPTSCNLV
+560 NLA
-570 INKINEKGVPI
+570 IHKINEKGLPI
-581 LGARFK
+581 LGANFK
-587 FFKEESPKKPIK
+587 LFKEESTKKPIK
-599 FAYNKNSKVYELDQ
+599 FAYNKNLKVYELDP
-613 MGDGKLTPSK
+613 MGGGKLIPSK
-623 NDASFKINNLP
+623 DGASFKINNLP

-641 EVQAPKGYK
+641 EVKAPKGYK
-650 LSEDIYITL
+650 LSDDIYITL
-659 DYKKS
+659 DFEES
-664 FYKIGKEGEEIILNK
+664 FYRVGKQGEKIILNK

-690 KNIPRIILPETGG
+690 ENFPRIILPETGG
-703 SGTFKFSFIGI
+703 SGTSKFSFIGI
-714 TLLAGVL
+714 TLLACVL
-721 SLLVTTEFILRERK
+721 SLVSTTEFVLKERE

>member
-8 NIFILWSVVIFMI
+8 NIFTLWSVVISMI
-21 LIMIF
+21 VIMIF
-26 PGSIVLGEET
+26 PGSIVLGEEA

-133 VGNSNIRKGISYPVS
+133 VGNSNIRKGVSYPVS
-148 IDLNGKPSTIY
+148 IDLNGKPSTVY
-159 ITGEEYSHPSSGRQ
+159 ITGEEYSHPSSGGQ

-182 LPMAATD
+182 LPTAATD

-217 GSDPNTRSYLRNAQ
+217 GVNPNTRSYLSNAD
-231 FVDNIPKGMALDVNS
+231 FFDNIPKGMALDVNS
-246 IKIIK
+246 ICIK
-251 GNYFEKN
+251 RMGY
-258 NKDNYD
+258 YD
-264 WLPKDVTRDFLERN
+264 ERSSDVTKDFWESNRIKA
-278 DGIIANTKHLEI
+278 DTKHLEI

-378 NTLNII
+378 DTLNII

-396 TSTDQFITDFN
+396 TATDQFITDFN

-439 SPGDEVKNIAYIN
+439 GPGEVVKNIAYVN
-452 GNPTNEVSTKK
+452 GNPTNEVSTRK
-463 NPLVEII
+463 NPIVEFIL
-470 KVSKDDAESNLLEG
+470 SAEYDDPSLLEG
-484 AVFKLTTKG
+484 AVFKLTTKEG
-493 GKAVK
+493 ETVR
-498 DVYNQ
+498 DIYNEE
-503 YIKTFTSSSEGP
+503 IKTFTFKDGDTLS
-515 IKFELPNGDYKLEEI
+515 FELPDGVYNLEQI
-530 KAPKGYKLDKTT
+530 KAPEGYELNKTPIQFIVNEDSKVVKVPWEGNPIKTT
-542 IGFTV
+542 V
-547 NDESKIVKLIVKD
+547 NLEIH
-560 EPLPTSCNLV
+560 
-570 INKINEKGVPI
+570 KINEKGLPI
-581 LGARFK
+581 LGANFK
-587 FFKEESPKKPIK
+587 LFKEESPKKPIK
-599 FAYNKNSKVYELDQ
+599 FAYNKNFKVYELDS
-613 MGDGKLTPSK
+613 MGGGKLIPSK
-623 NDASFKINNLP
+623 DGASFKINNLP

-641 EVQAPKGYK
+641 EVKAPNGYK
-650 LSEDIYITL
+650 LSDDIYITL
-659 DYKKS
+659 DSEES
-664 FYKIGKEGEEIILNK
+664 FYRVGKEGKKIILNK

-690 KNIPRIILPETGG
+690 ENVPRIILPETGG
-703 SGTFKFSFIGI
+703 SGTSKFSFIGI

-721 SLLVTTEFILRERK
+721 SLVSTTEFVLKERE

>member
-8 NIFILWSVVIFMI
+8 NIFTLWSVVISMI
-21 LIMIF
+21 LIMIS

-96 KCPDQHFKDF
+96 KCHDQHFKDF

-133 VGNSNIRKGISYPVS
+133 VGNSNIRKGVSYPVS
-148 IDLNGKPSTIY
+148 IDLNGKPSTVY
-159 ITGEEYSHPSSGRQ
+159 ITGEEYSNSSSGGQ

-182 LPMAATD
+182 LPTAATD

-217 GSDPNTRSYLRNAQ
+217 GVNPNTRSYLSNAD
-231 FVDNIPKGMALDVNS
+231 FFDNIPKGMALDINS
-246 IKIIK
+246 ICIK
-251 GNYFEKN
+251 RMGY
-258 NKDNYD
+258 YD
-264 WLPKDVTRDFLERN
+264 ERSSDVTKDFWESNRIKA
-278 DGIIANTKHLEI
+278 DTKHLEI
-290 NFGDIRYERYTV
+290 NFGDIRYERYTI

-315 LNDAKLYYD
+315 LNDAKLYY

-357 NPNDQK
+357 NLNDQK

-378 NTLNII
+378 DTLNII

-396 TSTDQFITDFN
+396 TATDQFITDFD
-407 ENTKELVIKNSNGD
+407 ENTNELIIKNSNGD

-426 PAYIT
+426 PVYIT

-439 SPGDEVKNIAYIN
+439 GPGEVVKNIAYVN
-452 GNPTNEVSTKK
+452 GNPTNEVSTRK
-463 NPLVEII
+463 NPIVEII
-470 KVSKDDAESNLLEG
+470 KVSKDDVESNLLEG
-484 AVFKLTTKG
+484 AIFKLTTKD
-493 GKAVK
+493 GKTVK

-503 YIKTFTSSSEGP
+503 GAKTFTTSSEGP
-515 IKFELPNGDYKLEEI
+515 ISFELPNGDYKLEEI
-530 KAPKGYKLDKTT
+530 KAPNGYKLDQTP
-542 IGFTV
+542 IEFTV
-547 NDESKIVKLIVKD
+547 NDESKIVKVVAKD
-560 EPLPTSCNLV
+560 DPLPTTCNLV
-570 INKINEKGVPI
+570 INKINEKEIPI
-581 LGARFK
+581 LGAKFK
-587 FFKEESPKKPIK
+587 LFEESNPKKVLK
-599 FAYNKNSKVYELDQ
+599 FSSQKNNYELNQ
-613 MGDGKLTPSK
+613 NGVGKLTPSGK
-623 NDASFKINNLP
+623 NASFKINNLP
-634 YGKYILK
+634 YGNYILK

-650 LSEDIYITL
+650 LSDDIYITL
-659 DYKKS
+659 GFEES
-664 FYKIGKEGEEIILNK
+664 FYRVGKQGEKIILNK

-690 KNIPRIILPETGG
+690 ENVPRIILPETGG
-703 SGTFKFSFIGI
+703 CGTSKFSLIGI
-714 TLLAGVL
+714 TLLASVL
-721 SLLVTTEFILRERK
+721 SIVSTTKFILRERES
-735 N
+735 

>member
-8 NIFILWSVVIFMI
+8 NIFTLWSVVISMI
-21 LIMIF
+21 VIMIF
-26 PGSIVLGEET
+26 PGSIVLGEES

-133 VGNSNIRKGISYPVS
+133 VGNSNIRKGVSYPVS
-148 IDLNGKPSTIY
+148 IDLNGKPSTVY
-159 ITGEEYSHPSSGRQ
+159 ITGEEYSHPSSGGQ

-182 LPMAATD
+182 LPTAATD

-217 GSDPNTRSYLRNAQ
+217 GVNPNTRSYLSNAD
-231 FVDNIPKGMALDVNS
+231 FFDNIPKGMDLDVNS
-246 IKIIK
+246 ISIK
-251 GNYFEKN
+251 RMGYHDERSS
-258 NKDNYD
+258 
-264 WLPKDVTRDFLERN
+264 DVTKDFWESNRIKA
-278 DGIIANTKHLEI
+278 DTKHLEI

-302 IYETRITSTESGY
+302 IYETRITSTENGY

-378 NTLNII
+378 DTLNII

-396 TSTDQFITDFN
+396 TATDQFITDFD

-439 SPGDEVKNIAYIN
+439 GPGEVVKNIAYVN

-463 NPLVEII
+463 NPIVEFIL
-470 KVSKDDAESNLLEG
+470 SAEYDDPSLLEG
-484 AVFKLTTKG
+484 AVFKLTTKEG
-493 GKAVK
+493 ETVR
-498 DVYNQ
+498 DIYNEE
-503 YIKTFTSSSEGP
+503 IKMFTFKNGEP
-515 IKFELPNGDYKLEEI
+515 LRFELPDGVYNLEQI
-530 KAPKGYKLDKTT
+530 KAPDGYELNKTPIQFIVNEDSKVVKVPWEGNPIKTT
-542 IGFTV
+542 V
-547 NDESKIVKLIVKD
+547 NLAIH
-560 EPLPTSCNLV
+560 
-570 INKINEKGVPI
+570 KINEKGIPI
-581 LGARFK
+581 LGSNFK
-587 FFKEESPKKPIK
+587 LFKEESPKKPIK
-599 FAYNKNSKVYELDQ
+599 FAYNKNLKVYELDP
-613 MGDGKLTPSK
+613 MGVGKLIPSK
-623 NDASFKINNLP
+623 DGASFKINNLP

-641 EVQAPKGYK
+641 EVKAPKGYK
-650 LSEDIYITL
+650 LSDDIYITL
-659 DYKKS
+659 GFEES
-664 FYKIGKEGEEIILNK
+664 FYRVGKQGKKIILNK

-690 KNIPRIILPETGG
+690 ENVPRIILPETGG
-703 SGTFKFSFIGI
+703 SGTSKFSFIGI

-721 SLLVTTEFILRERK
+721 SLVSTTEFVLKERE

>member
-8 NIFILWSVVIFMI
+8 NIFTLWSVVISMI
-21 LIMIF
+21 VIMIF
-26 PGSIVLGEET
+26 PGSIVLGKES

-133 VGNSNIRKGISYPVS
+133 VGNSNIRKGVSYPVS
-148 IDLNGKPSTIY
+148 IDLNGKPSTVY
-159 ITGEEYSHPSSGRQ
+159 ITGEEYSHPSSGGQ

-182 LPMAATD
+182 LPTAATD

-217 GSDPNTRSYLRNAQ
+217 GVNPNTRSYLSNAD
-231 FVDNIPKGMALDVNS
+231 FFDNIPKGMALDINS
-246 IKIIK
+246 ISIK
-251 GNYFEKN
+251 RMGY
-258 NKDNYD
+258 YD
-264 WLPKDVTRDFLERN
+264 ERSSDVTKDFWESNRIKA
-278 DGIIANTKHLEI
+278 DTKHLEI

-378 NTLNII
+378 DTLNII

-396 TSTDQFITDFN
+396 TATDQFITDFN

-439 SPGDEVKNIAYIN
+439 GPGEIVKNIAYVN
-452 GNPTNEVSTKK
+452 GNPTNEVSTRK
-463 NPLVEII
+463 NPIVEF
-470 KVSKDDAESNLLEG
+470 VLSAEYDEPSLLEG
-484 AVFKLTTKG
+484 AVFKLTTKE
-493 GKAVK
+493 GKTVR
-498 DVYNQ
+498 DIYNEE
-503 YIKTFTSSSEGP
+503 IKTFTFKNGEP
-515 IKFELPNGDYKLEEI
+515 LRFELPDGVYNLEQI
-530 KAPKGYKLDKTT
+530 KAPDGYELNKTPIQFIVNEDSKVVKVPWEGNPIKTT
-542 IGFTV
+542 V
-547 NDESKIVKLIVKD
+547 NLAIH
-560 EPLPTSCNLV
+560 
-570 INKINEKGVPI
+570 KINEKGIPI
-581 LGARFK
+581 LGSNFK
-587 FFKEESPKKPIK
+587 LFKEESPKKPIK
-599 FAYNKNSKVYELDQ
+599 FAYNKNFKVYELDP
-613 MGDGKLTPSK
+613 MGGGKLIPSK
-623 NDASFKINNLP
+623 DGASFKINNLP

-641 EVQAPKGYK
+641 EVKAPKGYK
-650 LSEDIYITL
+650 LSDDIYITL
-659 DYKKS
+659 GFEES
-664 FYKIGKEGEEIILNK
+664 FYRVGKQGEKIILNK

-690 KNIPRIILPETGG
+690 ENFPRIILPETGG
-703 SGTFKFSFIGI
+703 SGTSKFSFIGI
-714 TLLAGVL
+714 TLLAAVL
-721 SLLVTTEFILRERK
+721 SLVSTTEFVLKERE

>member
-8 NIFILWSVVIFMI
+8 NIFTLWSVVISMI
-21 LIMIF
+21 LIMIS
-26 PGSIVLGEET
+26 PGIIVLGEET

-54 NTVAKDISNN
+54 NTVAKGISNN

-96 KCPDQHFKDF
+96 KCHDQHFKDF

-133 VGNSNIRKGISYPVS
+133 VGNSNIRKGVSYPVS
-148 IDLNGKPSTIY
+148 IDLNGKPSTVY
-159 ITGEEYSHPSSGRQ
+159 ITGEEYSNSSSGGQ

-182 LPMAATD
+182 LPTAATD

-217 GSDPNTRSYLRNAQ
+217 GVNPNTRSYLSNAD
-231 FVDNIPKGMALDVNS
+231 FFDNIPKGMALDVNS
-246 IKIIK
+246 ICIK
-251 GNYFEKN
+251 RMGY
-258 NKDNYD
+258 YD
-264 WLPKDVTRDFLERN
+264 ERSSDVTKDFWESNRIKA
-278 DGIIANTKHLEI
+278 DTKHLEI

-378 NTLNII
+378 DTLNII

-396 TSTDQFITDFN
+396 TATDQFITDFD

-439 SPGDEVKNIAYIN
+439 GPGEVVKNIAYVN
-452 GNPTNEVSTKK
+452 GNPTNEVSTRK
-463 NPLVEII
+463 NPIVEII
-470 KVSKDDAESNLLEG
+470 KVSKDDVESNLLEG
-484 AVFKLTTKG
+484 AIFKLTTKD
-493 GKAVK
+493 GKTVK

-503 YIKTFTSSSEGP
+503 LVKTFTTSSEGS
-515 IKFELPNGDYKLEEI
+515 IRFELPNGDYKLEEI
-530 KAPKGYKLDKTT
+530 KAPNGYKLDQTP
-542 IGFTV
+542 IEFTV
-547 NDESKIVKLIVKD
+547 NDESKIVKVVAKD
-560 EPLPTSCNLV
+560 DPLPTTCNLV
-570 INKINEKGVPI
+570 INKINEKEIPI
-581 LGARFK
+581 LGAKFK
-587 FFKEESPKKPIK
+587 LFEESNPKKVLK
-599 FAYNKNSKVYELDQ
+599 FSSQKNNYELNQ
-613 MGDGKLTPSK
+613 NGVGKLTPSGK
-623 NDASFKINNLP
+623 NASFKINNLP
-634 YGKYILK
+634 YGNYILK

-650 LSEDIYITL
+650 LSDDIYITL
-659 DYKKS
+659 GFEES
-664 FYKIGKEGEEIILNK
+664 FYRVGKQGEKIILNK
-679 NTETNTYDISV
+679 NTETNTYNISV
-690 KNIPRIILPETGG
+690 ENVPRIILPETGG
-703 SGTFKFSFIGI
+703 SGTSKFSFIGI
-714 TLLAGVL
+714 ILLAGVL
-721 SLLVTTEFILRERK
+721 SIVSTTKFVLKERE

>member
-8 NIFILWSVVIFMI
+8 NIFTLWLVVISMI
-21 LIMIF
+21 LIMIS

-54 NTVAKDISNN
+54 NTVAKGISNN

-96 KCPDQHFKDF
+96 KCHDQHFKDF

-133 VGNSNIRKGISYPVS
+133 VGNSNIRKGVSYPVS
-148 IDLNGKPSTIY
+148 IDLNGKPSTVY
-159 ITGEEYSHPSSGRQ
+159 ITGEEYSNSSSGGQ

-182 LPMAATD
+182 LPTAATD

-217 GSDPNTRSYLRNAQ
+217 GVNPNTRSYLSNAD
-231 FVDNIPKGMALDVNS
+231 FFDNIPKGMALDVNS
-246 IKIIK
+246 ICIK
-251 GNYFEKN
+251 RMGY
-258 NKDNYD
+258 YD
-264 WLPKDVTRDFLERN
+264 ERSSDVTKDFGESNRIKA
-278 DGIIANTKHLEI
+278 DTKHLEI

-345 VYKYVDKTKVKN
+345 VYKYVDKTKVTN

-378 NTLNII
+378 DTLNII

-396 TSTDQFITDFN
+396 TATDQFITDFY

-439 SPGDEVKNIAYIN
+439 GPGEVVKNIAYVN
-452 GNPTNEVSTKK
+452 GNPTNEVSTRK
-463 NPLVEII
+463 NPIVEFIL
-470 KVSKDDAESNLLEG
+470 SAEYYDPSLLEG
-484 AVFKLTTKG
+484 AVFKLTTKD
-493 GKAVK
+493 GKTVK

-503 YIKTFTSSSEGP
+503 VVKTFTTSSEGP
-515 IKFELPNGDYKLEEI
+515 IRFELPNGDYKLEEI
-530 KAPKGYKLDKTT
+530 KAPNGYKLDQTP
-542 IGFTV
+542 IEFTV
-547 NDESKIVKLIVKD
+547 NDESKIVKVVAKD
-560 EPLPTSCNLV
+560 EPLPTTCNLV
-570 INKINEKGVPI
+570 INKINEKEIPI
-581 LGARFK
+581 LGAKFK
-587 FFKEESPKKPIK
+587 LFEESNPKKVLK
-599 FAYNKNSKVYELDQ
+599 FSSQKNNYELNQ
-613 MGDGKLTPSK
+613 NGVGKLTPSGK
-623 NDASFKINNLP
+623 NASFKINNLP
-634 YGKYILK
+634 YGNYILK

-650 LSEDIYITL
+650 LSDDIYITL
-659 DYKKS
+659 GFEES
-664 FYKIGKEGEEIILNK
+664 FYRVGKEGEKIILNK

-690 KNIPRIILPETGG
+690 KNVPRIILPETGG
-703 SGTFKFSFIGI
+703 CGTSKFSLIGI

-721 SLLVTTEFILRERK
+721 SIVSTTKFVLKERE

>member
-8 NIFILWSVVIFMI
+8 NIFTLWSVVISMI
-21 LIMIF
+21 VIMIF
-26 PGSIVLGEET
+26 PGSIVLGEES

-96 KCPDQHFKDF
+96 KCHDQHFKDF

-133 VGNSNIRKGISYPVS
+133 VGNSNIRKGVSYPVS
-148 IDLNGKPSTIY
+148 IDLNGKPSTVY
-159 ITGEEYSHPSSGRQ
+159 ITGEEYSHPSSGGQ

-182 LPMAATD
+182 LPTAATD

-217 GSDPNTRSYLRNAQ
+217 GVNPNTRSYLSNAD
-231 FVDNIPKGMALDVNS
+231 FFDNIPKGMALDVNS
-246 IKIIK
+246 ICIK
-251 GNYFEKN
+251 RMGY
-258 NKDNYD
+258 YD
-264 WLPKDVTRDFLERN
+264 ERSSDVTKDFWESNRIKA
-278 DGIIANTKHLEI
+278 DTKHLEI

-378 NTLNII
+378 DTLNII

-396 TSTDQFITDFN
+396 TATDQFITDFN

-426 PAYIT
+426 QAYIT

-439 SPGDEVKNIAYIN
+439 GPGEVVKNIAYVN
-452 GNPTNEVSTKK
+452 GNPTNEVSTRK
-463 NPLVEII
+463 NPIVEFIL
-470 KVSKDDAESNLLEG
+470 SAEYDDPSLLEG
-484 AVFKLTTKG
+484 AVFKLTTKEG
-493 GKAVK
+493 ETVR
-498 DVYNQ
+498 DIYNEE
-503 YIKTFTSSSEGP
+503 IKTFTFENGEPVS
-515 IKFELPNGDYKLEEI
+515 FELPDGVYNLEQI
-530 KAPKGYKLDKTT
+530 KAPEGYELNKTPIQFIVNEDSKVVKVPWEGNPIKTT
-542 IGFTV
+542 V
-547 NDESKIVKLIVKD
+547 NLAIH
-560 EPLPTSCNLV
+560 
-570 INKINEKGVPI
+570 KINEKGVPI
-581 LGARFK
+581 LGANFK
-587 FFKEESPKKPIK
+587 LFKEENPKKPIK
-599 FAYNKNSKVYELDQ
+599 FAYNKNLKVYELDP
-613 MGDGKLTPSK
+613 MGGGKLIPSK
-623 NDASFKINNLP
+623 DGASFKINNLP

-641 EVQAPKGYK
+641 EVKAPKGYK
-650 LSEDIYITL
+650 LSDDIYITL
-659 DYKKS
+659 DFEES
-664 FYKIGKEGEEIILNK
+664 FYRVGKEGKKIILNK

-690 KNIPRIILPETGG
+690 ENVPRIILPETGG
-703 SGTFKFSFIGI
+703 SGTSKFSFIGI
-714 TLLAGVL
+714 TLLAAVL
-721 SLLVTTEFILRERK
+721 SLVSTTEFVLKERE

>member
-8 NIFILWSVVIFMI
+8 NIFTLWSVVISMI
-21 LIMIF
+21 VIMIF
-26 PGSIVLGEET
+26 PGSIVLGKES

-133 VGNSNIRKGISYPVS
+133 VGNSNIRKGVSYPIS
-148 IDLNGKPSTIY
+148 IDLNGKPSTVY
-159 ITGEEYSHPSSGRQ
+159 ITREEYSHPSSGGQ

-182 LPMAATD
+182 LPTAATD

-217 GSDPNTRSYLRNAQ
+217 GVNPNTRSYLSNAD
-231 FVDNIPKGMALDVNS
+231 FFDNIPKGMALDVNS
-246 IKIIK
+246 ICIK
-251 GNYFEKN
+251 RMGY
-258 NKDNYD
+258 YD
-264 WLPKDVTRDFLERN
+264 ERSSDVTKDFWESNRIKA
-278 DGIIANTKHLEI
+278 DTKHLEI

-378 NTLNII
+378 DTLNII

-396 TSTDQFITDFN
+396 TATDQFITDFN

-439 SPGDEVKNIAYIN
+439 GPGEVVKNIAYVN

-463 NPLVEII
+463 NPIVEFIL
-470 KVSKDDAESNLLEG
+470 SAEYDDPSLLEG
-484 AVFKLTTKG
+484 AVFKLTTKEG
-493 GKAVK
+493 ETVR
-498 DVYNQ
+498 DIYNEE
-503 YIKTFTSSSEGP
+503 IKTFTFKNGEP
-515 IKFELPNGDYKLEEI
+515 LRFELPDGVYNLEQI
-530 KAPKGYKLDKTT
+530 KAPEGYELNKTPIQFIVNEDSKVVKLPWEGNPIKTT
-542 IGFTV
+542 V
-547 NDESKIVKLIVKD
+547 NLEIH
-560 EPLPTSCNLV
+560 
-570 INKINEKGVPI
+570 KINEKGLPI
-581 LGARFK
+581 LGANFK
-587 FFKEESPKKPIK
+587 LFKEESPKKPIK
-599 FAYNKNSKVYELDQ
+599 FAYNKNFKVYELDS
-613 MGDGKLTPSK
+613 MGGGKLIPSK
-623 NDASFKINNLP
+623 DGASFKINNLP

-641 EVQAPKGYK
+641 EVKAPKGYK
-650 LSEDIYITL
+650 LSDDIYITL
-659 DYKKS
+659 DSEES
-664 FYKIGKEGEEIILNK
+664 FYRVGKQGKKIILNK

-690 KNIPRIILPETGG
+690 ENFPRIILPETGG
-703 SGTFKFSFIGI
+703 SGTSKFSFIGI

-721 SLLVTTEFILRERK
+721 SLVSTTEFVLKERE

>member
-8 NIFILWSVVIFMI
+8 NIFTLWSVVISMI
-21 LIMIF
+21 VIMIF

-133 VGNSNIRKGISYPVS
+133 VGNSNIRKGVSYPVS
-148 IDLNGKPSTIY
+148 IDLNGKPSTVY
-159 ITGEEYSHPSSGRQ
+159 ITGEEYSHPSSGGQ

-182 LPMAATD
+182 LPTAATD

-217 GSDPNTRSYLRNAQ
+217 GVNPNTRSYLSNAD
-231 FVDNIPKGMALDVNS
+231 FFDNIPKGMALDVNS
-246 IKIIK
+246 ICIK
-251 GNYFEKN
+251 RMGY
-258 NKDNYD
+258 YD
-264 WLPKDVTRDFLERN
+264 ERSSDVTKDFWESNRIKA
-278 DGIIANTKHLEI
+278 DTKHLEI

-378 NTLNII
+378 DTLNII

-396 TSTDQFITDFN
+396 TATDQFITDFN

-439 SPGDEVKNIAYIN
+439 GPGEVVKNIAYVN

-463 NPLVEII
+463 NPIVEFIL
-470 KVSKDDAESNLLEG
+470 SAEYDDQSLLEG
-484 AVFKLTTKG
+484 AVFKLTTKEG
-493 GKAVK
+493 ETVR
-498 DVYNQ
+498 DIYNEE
-503 YIKTFTSSSEGP
+503 IKTFTFKNGEP
-515 IKFELPNGDYKLEEI
+515 LRFELPDGVYNLEQI
-530 KAPKGYKLDKTT
+530 KAPDGYELNKTPIQFIVNEDSKVVKVPWEGNPIKTT
-542 IGFTV
+542 V
-547 NDESKIVKLIVKD
+547 NLAIH
-560 EPLPTSCNLV
+560 
-570 INKINEKGVPI
+570 KINEKGVPI
-581 LGARFK
+581 LGANFK
-587 FFKEESPKKPIK
+587 LFKEESPKKPIK
-599 FAYNKNSKVYELDQ
+599 FAYNKNFKVYELDP
-613 MGDGKLTPSK
+613 MGGGKLIPSK
-623 NDASFKINNLP
+623 DGASFKINNLP

-641 EVQAPKGYK
+641 EVKAPKGYK
-650 LSEDIYITL
+650 LSDDIYITL
-659 DYKKS
+659 GFEES
-664 FYKIGKEGEEIILNK
+664 FYRVGKQGKKIILNK

-690 KNIPRIILPETGG
+690 ENFPRIILPETGG
-703 SGTFKFSFIGI
+703 SGTSKFSFIGI

-721 SLLVTTEFILRERK
+721 SLVSTTEFVLKERE

>member
-8 NIFILWSVVIFMI
+8 NIFTLWSVVISMI
-21 LIMIF
+21 VIMIF
-26 PGSIVLGEET
+26 PGSIVLGKES

-133 VGNSNIRKGISYPVS
+133 VGNSNIRKGVSYPVS
-148 IDLNGKPSTIY
+148 IDLNGKPSTVY
-159 ITGEEYSHPSSGRQ
+159 ITGEEYSHPSSGGQ

-182 LPMAATD
+182 LPTAATD

-217 GSDPNTRSYLRNAQ
+217 GVNPNTRSYLSNAD
-231 FVDNIPKGMALDVNS
+231 FFDNIPKGMALDVNS
-246 IKIIK
+246 ICIK
-251 GNYFEKN
+251 RMGY
-258 NKDNYD
+258 YD
-264 WLPKDVTRDFLERN
+264 ERSSDVTKDFWESNRIKA
-278 DGIIANTKHLEI
+278 DTKHLEI

-378 NTLNII
+378 DTLNII

-396 TSTDQFITDFN
+396 TATDQFITDFN

-439 SPGDEVKNIAYIN
+439 GTGEVVKNIAYVN

-463 NPLVEII
+463 NPIVEFIL
-470 KVSKDDAESNLLEG
+470 SAEYDDSSLLEG
-484 AVFKLTTKG
+484 AVFKLTTKEG
-493 GKAVK
+493 ETVR
-498 DVYNQ
+498 DIYNEE
-503 YIKTFTSSSEGP
+503 IKTFTFKNGEP
-515 IKFELPNGDYKLEEI
+515 LRFELPDGVYNLEQI
-530 KAPKGYKLDKTT
+530 KAPDGYELNKTPIQFIVNEDSKVVKVPWEGNPIKTT
-542 IGFTV
+542 V
-547 NDESKIVKLIVKD
+547 NLAIH
-560 EPLPTSCNLV
+560 
-570 INKINEKGVPI
+570 KINEKGLPI
-581 LGARFK
+581 LGSNFK
-587 FFKEESPKKPIK
+587 LFKEESPKKPIK
-599 FAYNKNSKVYELDQ
+599 FAYNKNFKVYELDP
-613 MGDGKLTPSK
+613 MGGGKLIPSK
-623 NDASFKINNLP
+623 DGASFKINNLP

-641 EVQAPKGYK
+641 EVKAPKGYK
-650 LSEDIYITL
+650 LSDDIYITL
-659 DYKKS
+659 GFEES
-664 FYKIGKEGEEIILNK
+664 FYRVGKQGEKIILNK

-690 KNIPRIILPETGG
+690 ENVPRIILPETGG
-703 SGTFKFSFIGI
+703 SGTSKFSFIGI
-714 TLLAGVL
+714 TLLAAVL
-721 SLLVTTEFILRERK
+721 SLVSTTEFVLKERE